1 MENIF
6 CAEALNGMVQV
17 NPLAELPASQ
27 AGIAMRPSGEPSG
40 ASADLWFIDTVSDSH
55 ANSAADA
62 SAPSTKL
69 AVKVMRHG
77 CSAPHKEALESNEA
91 YKSDWYKL
99 RQEYETLRS
108 MDGAQGHAP
117 VAYALGW
124 RIKKTPR
131 GEVRYP
137 ALAMEYVEGVDIVE
151 LREIM
156 SDAHGEVGATDILD
170 TARAIVTALLCCTV
184 VSREDARYLTTV
196 SHRDLSSHNLR
207 FMLDKDGQHIE
218 RVMLIDFGQ
227 SAQNDDPDVTA
238 ADGSER
244 LSTPFIGAPEI
255 FDQRQSEAR
264 QWRNTSHA
272 DCYSIGCLLYYLRCG
287 VWPHEAQIRSICTQS
302 SGGLN
307 AAELQELFELKN
319 NGAIHLDG
327 THCVDDDDRTL
338 DELIARCTEPGI
350 GKIGGRFDV
359 IRLAE
364 RLGIDENG
372 AALADEKQPD
382 PSHTENG
389 GARVKN
395 PIHKNRLARLAPF
408 LCAVAAVAAIVF
420 AIMFATGAFGS
431 KQDNGQLALY
441 PITALSAGQ
450 LRESVE
456 LIQAR
461 LDAADLGKAS
471 TIESMDGICV
481 DFSAGA
487 FDVPDEPDGSDSDSD
502 SSQASSSSESSDTA
516 SISRSKVAQLISRP
530 LELYLACMDSKSTGF
545 TSYEHIYRTEIK
557 DVTVK
562 TGKVEG
568 LKPLTPDDPDR
579 YVYLELTLTDSA
591 NKRLKESCGDWLDQ
605 GELAFDVDGSSW
617 DVVSTVSLGKGRY
630 AFTADLLAP
639 SQTLCEVLAEAL
651 RSESYRTSF
660 RGSLVPQAT
669 WIDDDF
675 TGDNQAKQSTLKDDG
690 TLVSFTSYDTLS
702 RGERVDAL
710 EALAARLD
718 TLGVPYALGDS
729 DDGKDIVAQIQGI
742 DLGEAAASL
751 ICGHSSVKVSCG
763 LQRYVLRSPVV
774 EAVST
779 STDTKAVQVSDGD
792 DNVYDEAGMSTVT
805 QAAADAG
812 GAWVY
817 LSVGD
822 TPIMRTWV
830 DAASKQLTFD
840 ISCATGKAIDTSNE
854 YLADLVSVVVATTE
868 LPFMHLDYCGRMDLA
883 LSDAPRSL
891 DAEVDEAR
899 DAIKAAF
906 PSATVGTNPY
916 DDTELLVSLDLTVD
930 DTFAQEAIDTVEALY
945 NAMDFDS
952 TPFDQVTFYLADERG
967 DERSRIWFLRCDGAG
982 EQSGHVTVN
991 GSIRGGRF
999 EEQRQRVI
1007 NAAEANSF
1015 FQERT
1020 DDLSSWLL

>member
-6 CAEALNGMVQV
+6 CAEALNGIVQV

-27 AGIAMRPSGEPSG
+27 SGIAMRPSGEPSG
-40 ASADLWFIDTVSDSH
+40 ASADLWFIDTASGSN
-55 ANSAADA
+55 ASSAAG
-62 SAPSTKL
+62 APARGTKL

-77 CSAPHKEALESNEA
+77 CAAPHKEALESNEA

-108 MDGAQGHAP
+108 MNGAQGHAP
-117 VAYALGW
+117 IAYALGW
-124 RIKKTPR
+124 RIKKTSR

-137 ALAMEYVEGVDIVE
+137 ALVMEYVEGVDIVE

-156 SDAHGEVGATDILD
+156 SDAHGEVSAADVFG
-170 TARAIVTALLCCTV
+170 TARAMVTALLCCTV

-207 FMLDKDGQHIE
+207 FMLDKDGQRIE

-255 FDQRQSEAR
+255 FDQRQSEVR

-287 VWPHEAQIRSICTQS
+287 VWPHEAQIRTICAQS

-319 NGAIHLDG
+319 KGAIHLDG
-327 THCVDDDDRTL
+327 TYCTNDDDRAL

-372 AALADEKQPD
+372 KSLTNDAPEATSPAEEST
-382 PSHTENG
+382 SHS
-389 GARVKN
+389 KS
-395 PIHKNRLARLAPF
+395 PFHKNRLAAIAPC
-408 LCAVAAVAAIVF
+408 LCAVAVVVAIAVAIA
-420 AIMFATGAFGS
+420 FATGALGTS
-431 KQDNGQLALY
+431 QENDRLVLY
-441 PITALSAGQ
+441 PTTALSAGQ

-456 LIQAR
+456 LVQAR
-461 LDAADLGKAS
+461 LDAAGLGKAS
-471 TIESMDGICV
+471 TVESMDGICV

-502 SSQASSSSESSDTA
+502 SSQASSSSGSNDTA
-516 SISRSKVAQLISRP
+516 SMYRDDVTELLSRP
-530 LELYLACMDSKSTGF
+530 LELYLVCIDAEGNGL

-557 DVTVK
+557 DVAVK
-562 TGKVEG
+562 TGKVDG
-568 LKPLTPDDPDR
+568 LEPDARANPDR
-579 YVYLELTLTDSA
+579 YAYLELTLTDGA

-605 GELAFDVDGSSW
+605 GVLAFDIGGYSW
-617 DVVSTVSLGKGRY
+617 NTVSTVPLGKGRY
-630 AFTADLLAP
+630 AFAANNLAP
-639 SQTLCEVLAEAL
+639 SQNLCEVLAEAL

-660 RGSLVPQAT
+660 RDSLVPQAT
-669 WIDDDF
+669 WIDDDV
-675 TGDNQAKQSTLKDDG
+675 TGDNQVKQSALEDDG
-690 TLVSFTSYDTLS
+690 TLVSFANSDTLS

-710 EALAARLD
+710 EALATRLD
-718 TLGVPYALGDS
+718 TLGAPYALGDS
-729 DDGKDIVAQIQGI
+729 SDGKDIVAQIQGL
-742 DLGEAAASL
+742 DLGEATAGL
-751 ICGHSSVKVSCG
+751 ICASSSIEISCG
-763 LQRYVLRSPVV
+763 LQKRVLGSPTVK
-774 EAVST
+774 AVST
-779 STDTKAVQVSDGD
+779 STGTKTVQVSDDSANGD
-792 DNVYDEAGMSTVT
+792 ANMKAVT
-805 QAAADAG
+805 QAAVDAG

-817 LSVGD
+817 LGVGD
-822 TPIMRTWV
+822 TPSMRTWV

-840 ISCATGKAIDTSNE
+840 VSCATGKPLDTSNE
-854 YLADLVSVVVATTE
+854 YLADLVAAVAATD
-868 LPFMHLDYCGRMDLA
+868 LPFMHVGYCGRMDLA
-883 LSDAPRSL
+883 LSSAPGVL
-891 DAEVDEAR
+891 DAEVDKAR
-899 DAIKAAF
+899 DAIKAAL
-906 PSATVGTNPY
+906 PSATVGTSAY

-930 DTFAQEAIDTVEALY
+930 DAFAQEAVDTVEALY

-967 DERSRIWFLRCDGAG
+967 DERARIWFLRCDGAG
-982 EQSGHVTVN
+982 EQSGHVTVS

-999 EEQRQRVI
+999 EEQCQCVI
-1007 NAAEANSF
+1007 DAAEANAF
-1015 FQERT
+1015 FQEHM

>member
-1 MENIF
+1 MDNIF
-6 CAEALNGMVQV
+6 CAEALNGIVQV

-40 ASADLWFIDTVSDSH
+40 ASADLWFIDTASG
-55 ANSAADA
+55 ANAQIVTGTPAHG
-62 SAPSTKL
+62 TKL

-77 CSAPHKEALESNEA
+77 CAASHNEALESNEA

-117 VAYALGW
+117 IAYALGW

-137 ALAMEYVEGVDIVE
+137 ALAMEYVEGVDVVE
-151 LREIM
+151 LREII
-156 SDAHGEVGATDILD
+156 SNPDGEVCAADVLD
-170 TARAIVTALLCCTV
+170 TARSIVTALLCCTV

-207 FMLDKDGQHIE
+207 FMLDKDGQRIE

-287 VWPHEAQIRSICTQS
+287 VWPHEAQIRSICAKS
-302 SGGLN
+302 SSGLN
-307 AAELQELFELKN
+307 AVELQELFELKN

-372 AALADEKQPD
+372 KSLTSCASPAPSPDEKSAPR
-382 PSHTENG
+382 
-389 GARVKN
+389 AKN
-395 PIHKNRLARLAPF
+395 PFLKKHLAAIASC
-408 LCAVAAVAAIVF
+408 LCAVAVVAAIAV
-420 AIMFATGAFGS
+420 AIAFATGALGAS
-431 KQDNGQLALY
+431 HENSQLVLY
-441 PITALSAGQ
+441 PTTALSAGQ

-456 LIQAR
+456 LVQTR
-461 LDAADLGKAS
+461 LDVAGLGKAS

-481 DFSAGA
+481 DFSASA
-487 FDVPDEPDGSDSDSD
+487 FDVPDEPDGGESDSD

-516 SISRSKVAQLISRP
+516 SISRSKVAQLLSRP
-530 LELYLACMDSKSTGF
+530 LELYLACIDSEGNDLA
-545 TSYEHIYRTEIK
+545 SYEHIYRTEIK
-557 DVTVK
+557 DIMVK
-562 TGKVEG
+562 MGKVEG
-568 LKPLTPDDPDR
+568 LEPDACANPER
-579 YVYLELTLTDSA
+579 YAYLELTLTDSA

-605 GELAFDVDGSSW
+605 GVLAFDIGGYSW
-617 DVVSTVSLGKGRY
+617 NTVSTASLGKGRY
-630 AFTADLLAP
+630 AFTANTLAP
-639 SQTLCEVLAEAL
+639 SQSLCKALAKAL
-651 RSESYRTSF
+651 LSESYRTSF
-660 RGSLVPQAT
+660 RYSLVPQAT
-669 WIDDDF
+669 WIDSDF
-675 TGDNQAKQSTLKDDG
+675 TGDNQVKQSVLEDSG
-690 TLVSFTSYDTLS
+690 TLVSFTSNDPLS

-718 TLGVPYALGDS
+718 IFGVPYALGDTS
-729 DDGKDIVAQIQGI
+729 DGKDIVAQIQGL
-742 DLGEAAASL
+742 DLGETAVRL
-751 ICGHSSVKVSCG
+751 ICANPSIEVFCG
-763 LQRYVLRSPVV
+763 LQKHVLRSPAV
-774 EAVST
+774 EAAKT
-779 STDTKAVQVSDGD
+779 STGAAVRVSDGGV
-792 DNVYDEAGMSTVT
+792 NGKAGMNAVT

-817 LSVGD
+817 LGVGGI
-822 TPIMRTWV
+822 PIMRTWV
-830 DAASKQLTFD
+830 SAASTQLTFD
-840 ISCATGKAIDTSNE
+840 ISCASGKPLDTSNK
-854 YLADLVSVVVATTE
+854 YLADLAAVVATTDP
-868 LPFMHLDYCGRMDLA
+868 PFMRVDYCGRMDLA
-883 LSDAPRSL
+883 LSSAPGSL
-891 DAEVDEAR
+891 EAEVDEAR
-899 DAIKAAF
+899 HAIKAAF
-906 PSATVGTNPY
+906 PSALVGTSAY

-930 DTFAQEAIDTVEALY
+930 DTFAQKTIDTVETLY

-952 TPFDQVTFYLADERG
+952 TPFDQVTFCLAGESG
-967 DERSRIWFLRCDGAG
+967 DERARIWFMRCDGAG
-982 EQSGHVTVN
+982 GQSGHVAID

-1007 NAAEANSF
+1007 DAAQTNAF
-1015 FQERT
+1015 FQEHMSDT
-1020 DDLSSWLL
+1020 SSWML

>member
-6 CAEALNGMVQV
+6 CAEALNGIVQV
-17 NPLAELPASQ
+17 NPLAERPVSQ

-40 ASADLWFIDTVSDSH
+40 ASADLWFIDTAIGPNASD
-55 ANSAADA
+55 AAGA
-62 SAPSTKL
+62 ATPGTKL

-77 CSAPHKEALESNEA
+77 CAAPHKEALESNEG
-91 YKSDWYKL
+91 YKADWYKL

-151 LREIM
+151 LREIL
-156 SDAHGEVGATDILD
+156 SDAHGEVTATDILG

-207 FMLDKDGQHIE
+207 FMLDKDGQRIE

-287 VWPHEAQIRSICTQS
+287 AWPHEAQIRTICAQS

-307 AAELQELFELKN
+307 ATELQELFELKN
-319 NGAIHLDG
+319 KGAVRLDG
-327 THCVDDDDRTL
+327 ARCTNDDDCTL
-338 DELIARCTEPGI
+338 DELVARCTEPGI

-372 AALADEKQPD
+372 KSLTNDAPEATSPAEEST
-382 PSHTENG
+382 PSS
-389 GARVKN
+389 KS
-395 PIHKNRLARLAPF
+395 PFHKKRLATIASR
-408 LCAVAAVAAIVF
+408 LCAVAVVMAIAVAIA
-420 AIMFATGAFGS
+420 FATGALGTS
-431 KQDNGQLALY
+431 QENDQLALY

-487 FDVPDEPDGSDSDSD
+487 LDVPDELDGGDGNDSSQTGSASD
-502 SSQASSSSESSDTA
+502 SSDVA
-516 SISRSKVAQLISRP
+516 SIYRDDVAELLSRP
-530 LELYLACMDSKSTGF
+530 LELYLACIDSEGNGLA
-545 TSYEHIYRTEIK
+545 SYEQIYRTEIK

-562 TGKVEG
+562 MGKVEG
-568 LKPLTPDDPDR
+568 LEPDACANPDR
-579 YVYLELTLTDSA
+579 YAYLELTLTDSA
-591 NKRLKESCGDWLDQ
+591 NKRLKEGCSDWLDQ
-605 GELAFDVDGSSW
+605 GILAFDIGGYSW
-617 DVVSTVSLGKGRY
+617 NTASTVSLGKGRY
-630 AFTADLLAP
+630 AFTANNLAP
-639 SQTLCEVLAEAL
+639 SQDLCEVLAAAL
-651 RSESYRTSF
+651 RNESYRTGF
-660 RGSLVPQAT
+660 QGKLMPQAA
-669 WIDDDF
+669 WIDTDF
-675 TGDNQAKQSTLKDDG
+675 TGDNQTKESDLKDRS
-690 TLVSFTSYDTLS
+690 TLVSFASYDSLS

-718 TLGVPYALGDS
+718 TLGVPYALGDPS
-729 DDGKDIVAQIQGI
+729 DGKGIVAQIQGL
-742 DLGEAAASL
+742 DLGEATANL
-751 ICGHSSVKVSCG
+751 ICANSYIEISCG
-763 LQRYVLRSPVV
+763 LCRRTLGAPVV
-774 EAVST
+774 KTVDT
-779 STDTKAVQVSDGD
+779 SAGTKAIQIGDSGTNGDANVS
-792 DNVYDEAGMSTVT
+792 AVT

-817 LSVGD
+817 LGVGGN
-822 TPIMRTWV
+822 PVMRTWV

-840 ISCATGKAIDTSNE
+840 ISCATGKATDTSNE
-854 YLADLVSVVVATTE
+854 YLADLAAAVATTD
-868 LPFMHLDYCGRMDLA
+868 LPSLHVDYCGRMDLA
-883 LSDAPRSL
+883 LSSAPESL

-899 DAIKAAF
+899 DAIKAVH
-906 PSATVGTNPY
+906 PSAKVGTSAY
-916 DDTELLVSLDLTVD
+916 DDAELLVSLDLTVD
-930 DTFAQEAIDTVEALY
+930 DTFAQKSIDTVEALY

-952 TPFDQVTFYLADERG
+952 TPFDQVTFYLADESG
-967 DERSRIWFLRCDGAG
+967 DERARIWFLRCDGAG
-982 EQSGHVTVN
+982 DQSGHVAVS

-1007 NAAEANSF
+1007 DAAEANVF
-1015 FQERT
+1015 FQEHM

>member
-1 MENIF
+1 MDNIF
-6 CAEALNGMVQV
+6 CAEALNGIVQA
-17 NPLAELPASQ
+17 NPLAERPVSQ
-27 AGIAMRPSGEPSG
+27 TGIAMRPSGEPSG
-40 ASADLWFIDTVSDSH
+40 ASADLWFIDTASGSN
-55 ANSAADA
+55 AISATSTPAHG
-62 SAPSTKL
+62 TKL

-108 MDGAQGHAP
+108 MNGAQGHAP
-117 VAYALGW
+117 IAYALGW

-137 ALAMEYVEGVDIVE
+137 ALVMEYVEGVDIVE

-156 SDAHGEVGATDILD
+156 SDARGEVSAADVLG
-170 TARAIVTALLCCTV
+170 TARAMVTALLCCTV

-196 SHRDLSSHNLR
+196 SHRDLSSHNLC
-207 FMLDKDGQHIE
+207 FMLDKDGQRIE
-218 RVMLIDFGQ
+218 RVVLIDFGQ

-287 VWPHEAQIRSICTQS
+287 VWPHEAQIRTICAQN

-319 NGAIHLDG
+319 KGAIHLDG
-327 THCVDDDDRTL
+327 THCVDDDNRTL

-372 AALADEKQPD
+372 RLLTNGASAAPSPDKESAPQPKS
-382 PSHTENG
+382 PF
-389 GARVKN
+389 
-395 PIHKNRLARLAPF
+395 HKKRLAAIASC
-408 LCAVAAVAAIVF
+408 LCAAAVVVAIAV
-420 AIMFATGAFGS
+420 AIAFATGALGAS
-431 KQDNGQLALY
+431 HKNGQLALY
-441 PITALSAGQ
+441 PTTALSAGQ

-456 LIQAR
+456 LVQAR
-461 LDAADLGKAS
+461 LDAAGLGKAS

-516 SISRSKVAQLISRP
+516 SISRSKAAQLLSRP
-530 LELYLACMDSKSTGF
+530 LELYLACVDSKSTGF

-568 LKPLTPDDPDR
+568 LEPLAPDDPDR

-605 GELAFDVDGSSW
+605 GALAFDVEGSSW
-617 DVVSTVSLGKGRY
+617 DVVSTVSLGKDRY

-639 SQTLCEVLAEAL
+639 SQTLCEVLAKAL
-651 RSESYRTSF
+651 RSESYHTSF

-702 RGERVDAL
+702 RGERIDTL

-751 ICGHSSVKVSCG
+751 ICGHSSVEVSCG
-763 LQRYVLRSPVV
+763 LHRYVLMSPVV

-779 STDTKAVQVSDGD
+779 STGTKAVQVSDG
-792 DNVYDEAGMSTVT
+792 STNGDANMKAVA

-868 LPFMHLDYCGRMDLA
+868 LPFMNVDYCGRMNLA

-891 DAEVDEAR
+891 DAEADEAR
-899 DAIKAAF
+899 NAIKAAF

-952 TPFDQVTFYLADERG
+952 TPFRKVTFYLAEERG
-967 DERSRIWFLRCDGAG
+967 LERARIWFLRCDGAD
-982 EQSGHVTVN
+982 EPDHVMVSE
-991 GSIRGGRF
+991 SIRRGRF

-1007 NAAEANSF
+1007 DAAEANTF
-1015 FQERT
+1015 FQEHM
-1020 DDLSSWLL
+1020 DDLSSW

>member
-6 CAEALNGMVQV
+6 CAEALNGMLQV
-17 NPLAELPASQ
+17 NPLAERPVSQ
-27 AGIAMRPSGEPSG
+27 ASIAMRPSGEPSG
-40 ASADLWFIDTVSDSH
+40 ASADLWFIDTAIGPNASDV
-55 ANSAADA
+55 AGAAT
-62 SAPSTKL
+62 PGTKL

-77 CSAPHKEALESNEA
+77 CAASHNEAFESNEA

-117 VAYALGW
+117 IAYALGW

-151 LREIM
+151 LREIL
-156 SDAHGEVGATDILD
+156 SDAHGEVTATDILD
-170 TARAIVTALLCCTV
+170 TARAMVTALLCCTV
-184 VSREDARYLTTV
+184 VSRDDARYLTTV

-207 FMLDKDGQHIE
+207 FMLDKDGQRIE

-255 FDQRQSEAR
+255 FDQRQSEVR

-287 VWPHEAQIRSICTQS
+287 AWPHEAQIRSICSKS

-319 NGAIHLDG
+319 KGAVRLDG
-327 THCVDDDDRTL
+327 AHCTDDDDCTL

-372 AALADEKQPD
+372 KSL
-382 PSHTENG
+382 TNG
-389 GARVKN
+389 APEATPPAEESTPHSKS
-395 PIHKNRLARLAPF
+395 PFHKKRLATIAPC
-408 LCAVAAVAAIVF
+408 LCAVAVVVAIAVAIA
-420 AIMFATGAFGS
+420 FATGALGTS
-431 KQDNGQLALY
+431 QEHDRLVLY
-441 PITALSAGQ
+441 PTTALSAGQ

-456 LIQAR
+456 LVQTR
-461 LDAADLGKAS
+461 LDVAGLGKAS
-471 TIESMDGICV
+471 TIEGMDGICV

-516 SISRSKVAQLISRP
+516 SVSRSKVAQLLSRP
-530 LELYLACMDSKSTGF
+530 LELYLARMDSKSTGF

-557 DVTVK
+557 DITVK

-568 LKPLTPDDPDR
+568 LEPLTPDDPDR

-605 GELAFDVDGSSW
+605 GELAFDVEGSSW

-690 TLVSFTSYDTLS
+690 TLVSFTSYDALS

-742 DLGEAAASL
+742 DLGEATASL
-751 ICGHSSVKVSCG
+751 ICGGSSVKVSCG
-763 LQRYVLRSPVV
+763 LQSHVLRSPVV

-779 STDTKAVQVSDGD
+779 STGTKAVQVSDG
-792 DNVYDEAGMSTVT
+792 NVYDEAGMSTVT

-817 LSVGD
+817 LSVRD

-899 DAIKAAF
+899 DAIKAVF

-916 DDTELLVSLDLTVD
+916 DDAELLVSLDLTVD
-930 DTFAQEAIDTVEALY
+930 DAFAQEAIDTVEALY

-952 TPFDQVTFYLADERG
+952 TPFRKVTFYLADEREL
-967 DERSRIWFLRCDGAG
+967 ERARILFSRCDGAG
-982 EQSGHVTVN
+982 ELDHVMVS
-991 GSIRGGRF
+991 GSIREGRF

-1007 NAAEANSF
+1007 DAAEANVF
-1015 FQERT
+1015 FQEHM

>member
-6 CAEALNGMVQV
+6 CAEALNGIIQV

-40 ASADLWFIDTVSDSH
+40 ASADLWFIDTASESNVSCATGTPTH
-55 ANSAADA
+55 G
-62 SAPSTKL
+62 TKL

-77 CSAPHKEALESNEA
+77 CAAPHKEALESNEA

-108 MDGAQGHAP
+108 MNGAQGHAP
-117 VAYALGW
+117 IAYALGW

-137 ALAMEYVEGVDIVE
+137 ALVMEYVEGVDIVE

-156 SDAHGEVGATDILD
+156 SGRCGEVTATDVLG
-170 TARAIVTALLCCTV
+170 TARAMVTALLCCTV

-207 FMLDKDGQHIE
+207 FMLDKDGQRIE

-227 SAQNDDPDVTA
+227 SAQNDDPDVTV
-238 ADGSER
+238 ADGNER

-287 VWPHEAQIRSICTQS
+287 VWPHDAQIRTICAQS

-319 NGAIHLDG
+319 KGAIHLDG
-327 THCVDDDDRTL
+327 AYCTNDDDRAL

-372 AALADEKQPD
+372 KLLTNGASPAAPPD
-382 PSHTENG
+382 KESTPHS
-389 GARVKN
+389 KS
-395 PIHKNRLARLAPF
+395 PFHKKRLAAIASC
-408 LCAVAAVAAIVF
+408 LCAVAVVVAIAVAIA
-420 AIMFATGAFGS
+420 FATGALGTS
-431 KQDNGQLALY
+431 QENGQLALY
-441 PITALSAGQ
+441 PTTALSAGQ

-456 LIQAR
+456 LVQAR
-461 LDAADLGKAS
+461 LDAAGLGKAS

-487 FDVPDEPDGSDSDSD
+487 FDVPDELDGGDSDTD
-502 SSQASSSSESSDTA
+502 SSQASSSSGSSDTA
-516 SISRSKVAQLISRP
+516 SMYRDDVTELLSRP
-530 LELYLACMDSKSTGF
+530 LELYLACIDAEGNGLA
-545 TSYEHIYRTEIK
+545 SYEHIYRTEIK
-557 DVTVK
+557 DVAVK

-568 LKPLTPDDPDR
+568 LEPDACVNPDR
-579 YVYLELTLTDSA
+579 YAYLELTLTDGA
-591 NKRLKESCGDWLDQ
+591 KKRLKESCGDWLDQ
-605 GELAFDVDGSSW
+605 GVLAFDIGGYSW
-617 DVVSTVSLGKGRY
+617 NTVSTVPLGKGRY
-630 AFTADLLAP
+630 AFAANNLAP
-639 SQTLCEVLAEAL
+639 SQNLCEVLAEAL

-660 RGSLVPQAT
+660 RGNLVPQAT
-669 WIDDDF
+669 WIDDDV
-675 TGDNQAKQSTLKDDG
+675 TDNNQVKQSTLDDDG
-690 TLVSFTSYDTLS
+690 TLVSFANSDTLS

-710 EALAARLD
+710 EALATRLD
-718 TLGVPYALGDS
+718 TLGAPYALGDS
-729 DDGKDIVAQIQGI
+729 SDGKDIVAQIQGL
-742 DLGEAAASL
+742 DLGEATAGL
-751 ICGHSSVKVSCG
+751 ICASSSIEISCG
-763 LQRYVLRSPVV
+763 LQKRVLGSPTVK
-774 EAVST
+774 AVST
-779 STDTKAVQVSDGD
+779 SAGTKTVQVSDDSANGD
-792 DNVYDEAGMSTVT
+792 ANMKAVT
-805 QAAADAG
+805 QAAVDAG

-822 TPIMRTWV
+822 APIMRTWV
-830 DAASKQLTFD
+830 NAASKQLTFD
-840 ISCATGKAIDTSNE
+840 VSCATGKPLDTSNE
-854 YLADLVSVVVATTE
+854 YLADLVAAVAATDP
-868 LPFMHLDYCGRMDLA
+868 PFTHVGYCGRMDLA
-883 LSDAPRSL
+883 LSSAPGAL

-899 DAIKAAF
+899 DAIKTAL
-906 PSATVGTNPY
+906 PSATIGTSAY

-930 DTFAQEAIDTVEALY
+930 DAFAQEAVDTVETLY

-967 DERSRIWFLRCDGAG
+967 DERARIWFLRCDGAG
-982 EQSGHVTVN
+982 EQSGHVTVS

-1007 NAAEANSF
+1007 DAAEANAF
-1015 FQERT
+1015 FQEHM

>member
-1 MENIF
+1 MDNIF
-6 CAEALNGMVQV
+6 CAEALNGIVQV

-40 ASADLWFIDTVSDSH
+40 ASADLWFIDTASESNVSCATGTPAH
-55 ANSAADA
+55 G
-62 SAPSTKL
+62 TKL

-77 CSAPHKEALESNEA
+77 CAASHNEALESNEG

-151 LREIM
+151 LREII
-156 SDAHGEVGATDILD
+156 SDERGEVCAADVLD
-170 TARAIVTALLCCTV
+170 TARSIVTALLCCTV

-207 FMLDKDGQHIE
+207 FMLDKDGQRIE

-255 FDQRQSEAR
+255 FDQRQSEVR

-287 VWPHEAQIRSICTQS
+287 VWPHEAQIRTICAQS

-319 NGAIHLDG
+319 KGAIHLDG
-327 THCVDDDDRTL
+327 TYCTNDDDRAL

-372 AALADEKQPD
+372 KSLTSCASPAPSTDEKSAPR
-382 PSHTENG
+382 
-389 GARVKN
+389 AKN
-395 PIHKNRLARLAPF
+395 PFPKKRLAAIASC
-408 LCAVAAVAAIVF
+408 LCATAVVAAIAV
-420 AIMFATGAFGS
+420 AIAFATGVLGAS
-431 KQDNGQLALY
+431 HKNSQLVLY
-441 PITALSAGQ
+441 PTSALSAGQ

-456 LIQAR
+456 LVQAR
-461 LDAADLGKAS
+461 LDAAGLGKAS

-481 DFSAGA
+481 NFSAGA
-487 FDVPDEPDGSDSDSD
+487 LDVPDELNGGDSDAN
-502 SSQASSSSESSDTA
+502 SSQTSSSSGSSDTA
-516 SISRSKVAQLISRP
+516 SIYRDDVVRMLSRP
-530 LELYLACMDSKSTGF
+530 LELYLAHIDSEGNGLV
-545 TSYEHIYRTEIK
+545 SYEHIYRTEIK
-557 DVTVK
+557 DITVK
-562 TGKVEG
+562 MGKVEG
-568 LKPLTPDDPDR
+568 LEPDTCANPDR
-579 YVYLELTLTDSA
+579 YAYLELTLTDSA
-591 NKRLKESCGDWLDQ
+591 NKRLKESCNDWLDQ
-605 GELAFDVDGSSW
+605 GVLAFDVGGSSW
-617 DVVSTVSLGKGRY
+617 NAVSTASLGKGRY
-630 AFTADLLAP
+630 AFTANWLAP
-639 SQTLCEVLAEAL
+639 SQSLCKVLAKAL
-651 RSESYRTSF
+651 LSESYRTSF
-660 RGSLVPQAT
+660 RDSLVPQAT
-669 WIDDDF
+669 WIDSEF
-675 TGDNQAKQSTLKDDG
+675 TGDNQVKQSVLEDSG
-690 TLVSFTSYDTLS
+690 TLVSFTSSDTLS
-702 RGERVDAL
+702 RGERIDAL
-710 EALAARLD
+710 QAIAARLD
-718 TLGVPYALGDS
+718 AFGVPYALGDTS
-729 DDGKDIVAQIQGI
+729 DSKDIVAQIQGL
-742 DLGEAAASL
+742 DLGKTAARL
-751 ICGHSSVKVSCG
+751 ICASPSIEVFCG
-763 LQRYVLRSPVV
+763 LQRHVLRSPAV
-774 EAVST
+774 EAVKT
-779 STDTKAVQVSDGD
+779 STGTKAVLVSDGD
-792 DNVYDEAGMSTVT
+792 FNGNAGMNAVT

-817 LSVGD
+817 LGVGGI
-822 TPIMRTWV
+822 PIMRTWV
-830 DAASKQLTFD
+830 SAASTQLAFD
-840 ISCATGKAIDTSNE
+840 ISCATGKPLDTSNK
-854 YLADLVSVVVATTE
+854 YLADLAAIVATTDP
-868 LPFMHLDYCGRMDLA
+868 PFMHVDYCGRMDLA
-883 LSDAPRSL
+883 LSSAPRSL
-891 DAEVDEAR
+891 EAEVDEAR
-899 DAIKAAF
+899 HAIKAAF
-906 PSATVGTNPY
+906 PSATIGTSAY

-930 DTFAQEAIDTVEALY
+930 DTFAQKVIDTVETLY

-952 TPFDQVTFYLADERG
+952 APFDQVTFYLADESE
-967 DERSRIWFLRCDGAG
+967 DEQARIWFSRYDGAG
-982 EQSGHVTVN
+982 DQSGYVTMS

-1007 NAAEANSF
+1007 DAAQTNAF
-1015 FQERT
+1015 FQEHMSDT
-1020 DDLSSWLL
+1020 SYWMP

>member
-6 CAEALNGMVQV
+6 CAEALNGIVQV
-17 NPLAELPASQ
+17 NPLAERPVSQ

-40 ASADLWFIDTVSDSH
+40 ASADLWFIDTAIGPNASD
-55 ANSAADA
+55 AAGA
-62 SAPSTKL
+62 ATPGTKL

-77 CSAPHKEALESNEA
+77 CAAPHKEALESNEA
-91 YKSDWYKL
+91 YKADWYKL

-137 ALAMEYVEGVDIVE
+137 ALAMEYIEGVDIVE

-156 SDAHGEVGATDILD
+156 SDARGEVGAADILD
-170 TARAIVTALLCCTV
+170 TARAMVTALLCCTV
-184 VSREDARYLTTV
+184 VSHEDARYLTTV

-207 FMLDKDGQHIE
+207 FMLDKDGQRIE

-287 VWPHEAQIRSICTQS
+287 AWPHEAQIREICAQS

-307 AAELQELFELKN
+307 ATELQELFELKN
-319 NGAIHLDG
+319 KGAVRLDG
-327 THCVDDDDRTL
+327 AHCTDDDDRTL

-372 AALADEKQPD
+372 AALAGDKQPD

-395 PIHKNRLARLAPF
+395 PIYKNRLARLAPF

-420 AIMFATGAFGS
+420 AIVFATGAFGS

-487 FDVPDEPDGSDSDSD
+487 LDVPDELNGGDGNDSSQTGSASD
-502 SSQASSSSESSDTA
+502 SSDVA
-516 SISRSKVAQLISRP
+516 SIYRDDVAELLSRP
-530 LELYLACMDSKSTGF
+530 LELYLACIDSEGNGLA
-545 TSYEHIYRTEIK
+545 SYEQIYRTEIK

-562 TGKVEG
+562 MGKVEG
-568 LKPLTPDDPDR
+568 LEPDACANPDR
-579 YVYLELTLTDSA
+579 YAYLELTLTDSA
-591 NKRLKESCGDWLDQ
+591 NKRLKESCSGWLDQ
-605 GELAFDVDGSSW
+605 GILAFDIGGYSW
-617 DVVSTVSLGKGRY
+617 NTASTVSLGKGRY
-630 AFTADLLAP
+630 AFTANNLAP
-639 SQTLCEVLAEAL
+639 SQDLCEVLAAAL
-651 RSESYRTSF
+651 RNESYHTGF
-660 RGSLVPQAT
+660 QGKLMPQAA
-669 WIDDDF
+669 WIDTDF
-675 TGDNQAKQSTLKDDG
+675 TGDNQTKKSDLKDRSTLVWFANHD
-690 TLVSFTSYDTLS
+690 SLS

-718 TLGVPYALGDS
+718 TLGVPYALGDPS
-729 DDGKDIVAQIQGI
+729 DGKGIVAQIQGL
-742 DLGEAAASL
+742 DLGEATANL
-751 ICGHSSVKVSCG
+751 ICANSYIKISCG
-763 LQRYVLRSPVV
+763 LCRRTLGAPVV
-774 EAVST
+774 KTVDT
-779 STDTKAVQVSDGD
+779 SAGTKAIQIGD
-792 DNVYDEAGMSTVT
+792 SGTNGDANVGAVT

-817 LSVGD
+817 LRVGGN
-822 TPIMRTWV
+822 PVMRTWV

-840 ISCATGKAIDTSNE
+840 ISCATGKATDTSNE
-854 YLADLVSVVVATTE
+854 YLADLAAAVATTD
-868 LPFMHLDYCGRMDLA
+868 LPSLHVDYCGRMDLA
-883 LSDAPRSL
+883 LSSAPESL

-899 DAIKAAF
+899 DAIKAVH
-906 PSATVGTNPY
+906 PSAKVGTSAY
-916 DDTELLVSLDLTVD
+916 DDAELLVSLDLTVD
-930 DTFAQEAIDTVEALY
+930 DTFAQKSIDTVEALY

-952 TPFDQVTFYLADERG
+952 TPFDQVTFYLADESG
-967 DERSRIWFLRCDGAG
+967 GERARIWFLRCDGVG
-982 EQSGHVTVN
+982 EPDRVTVS
-991 GSIRGGRF
+991 GSIREGRF

-1007 NAAEANSF
+1007 DAAEANTF
-1015 FQERT
+1015 FQEHM
-1020 DDLSSWLL
+1020 DDLSSWLY

>member
-6 CAEALNGMVQV
+6 CAETLNGIAQA
-17 NPLAELPASQ
+17 NPLAEQLASQ

-40 ASADLWFIDTVSDSH
+40 ASADLWFIDTASGSN
-55 ANSAADA
+55 ASSATGTPAHGA
-62 SAPSTKL
+62 KL

-77 CSAPHKEALESNEA
+77 CAAPHKEALKSNEA

-99 RQEYETLRS
+99 RQEYETFRG

-151 LREIM
+151 LREII
-156 SDAHGEVGATDILD
+156 SDERGEVTAADVLD
-170 TARAIVTALLCCTV
+170 TARSIVTALLCCTV

-207 FMLDKDGQHIE
+207 FMLDKDGRCIE

-287 VWPHEAQIRSICTQS
+287 VWPHEAQIRSICAKS
-302 SGGLN
+302 SSGLN
-307 AAELQELFELKN
+307 ATELQELFELKN

-327 THCVDDDDRTL
+327 THCVDDDDHTL

-372 AALADEKQPD
+372 KSLTNDAPEATSPAEESTPHSKSPF
-382 PSHTENG
+382 
-389 GARVKN
+389 
-395 PIHKNRLARLAPF
+395 HKKRLATIASC
-408 LCAVAAVAAIVF
+408 LCAVAVVAAIAL
-420 AIMFATGAFGS
+420 AIAFATGALGTS
-431 KQDNGQLALY
+431 QENDRLVLY
-441 PITALSAGQ
+441 PTTALSAGQ

-456 LIQAR
+456 LVQAR
-461 LDAADLGKAS
+461 LDAAGLGKAS

-481 DFSAGA
+481 NFSAGA
-487 FDVPDEPDGSDSDSD
+487 LDVPDELNGGDSDAN
-502 SSQASSSSESSDTA
+502 SSQTSSSSGSSDTA
-516 SISRSKVAQLISRP
+516 STYRNDVAELLARP
-530 LELYLACMDSKSTGF
+530 LELYLARIDSEGNGLV
-545 TSYEHIYRTEIK
+545 SYEHIYRTEIK
-557 DVTVK
+557 DITVK
-562 TGKVEG
+562 MGKVEG
-568 LKPLTPDDPDR
+568 LEPDTCANPDR
-579 YVYLELTLTDSA
+579 YAYLELTLTDSA
-591 NKRLKESCGDWLDQ
+591 NKRLKESCSDWLDQ
-605 GELAFDVDGSSW
+605 GVLAFDVGGSSW
-617 DVVSTVSLGKGRY
+617 NTVSTASLGKGRY
-630 AFTADLLAP
+630 AFTANSLAP
-639 SQTLCEVLAEAL
+639 SQSLCKVLAKAL
-651 RSESYRTSF
+651 LSESYRTSF
-660 RGSLVPQAT
+660 RDSLVPQAT
-669 WIDDDF
+669 WIDSDF
-675 TGDNQAKQSTLKDDG
+675 TGDNQVKQSVLEDSG

-718 TLGVPYALGDS
+718 TLGVPYSLGDTS
-729 DDGKDIVAQIQGI
+729 DGKGIVAQIQGL
-742 DLGEAAASL
+742 DLGETAAGL
-751 ICGHSSVKVSCG
+751 ICANPSIEVFCG
-763 LQRYVLRSPVV
+763 LQRHVLKQPAV
-774 EAVST
+774 EAAKT
-779 STDTKAVQVSDGD
+779 STGAAAVRVSDGD
-792 DNVYDEAGMSTVT
+792 VNGKAGMNAVT

-817 LSVGD
+817 LGVGGI
-822 TPIMRTWV
+822 PIMRTWV
-830 DAASKQLTFD
+830 SAASTQLTFD
-840 ISCATGKAIDTSNE
+840 ISCATGKPLDTSNK
-854 YLADLVSVVVATTE
+854 YLADLAAVVATTD
-868 LPFMHLDYCGRMDLA
+868 LPSMHVDYCGRMDLA
-883 LSDAPRSL
+883 LSSAPRSL
-891 DAEVDEAR
+891 EAEVDEAR
-899 DAIKAAF
+899 HAIKAAF
-906 PSATVGTNPY
+906 PSATIGTSAY

-930 DTFAQEAIDTVEALY
+930 DTFAQKAIDTVEALY

-952 TPFDQVTFYLADERG
+952 TPFSQVMFYLAGESG
-967 DERSRIWFLRCDGAG
+967 DERARIWFLRHDGAG
-982 EQSGHVTVN
+982 DQSGYVTIV
-991 GSIRGGRF
+991 GSICGGRF

-1007 NAAEANSF
+1007 DAAEANSF
-1015 FQERT
+1015 FQEHT
-1020 DDLSSWLL
+1020 DDQSSWLL

>member
-1 MENIF
+1 MDNIF
-6 CAEALNGMVQV
+6 CAEALNGIVQV
-17 NPLAELPASQ
+17 NPLAELPAFQ

-40 ASADLWFIDTVSDSH
+40 ASADLWFIDT
-55 ANSAADA
+55 A
-62 SAPSTKL
+62 SGSNASNATGTPAHGTKL

-77 CSAPHKEALESNEA
+77 CAAPHKEALESNEA
-91 YKSDWYKL
+91 YKSDWHKL
-99 RQEYETLRS
+99 RQEYETLRN
-108 MDGAQGHAP
+108 MDGAQWHAP
-117 VAYALGW
+117 IAYALGW

-137 ALAMEYVEGVDIVE
+137 ALVMEYVEGVDIVE

-156 SDAHGEVGATDILD
+156 SDAYGEVTAADVLD
-170 TARAIVTALLCCTV
+170 TARSIVTALLCCTV

-207 FMLDKDGQHIE
+207 FMLDKDGQRIE

-255 FDQRQSEAR
+255 FDQRQSEVR

-287 VWPHEAQIRSICTQS
+287 VWPHEAQIRTICAQS

-319 NGAIHLDG
+319 KGAIHLDG
-327 THCVDDDDRTL
+327 AYCTDGDDRAL

-372 AALADEKQPD
+372 KLLTNGAPAAPSPD
-382 PSHTENG
+382 KASDPR
-389 GARVKN
+389 AKN
-395 PIHKNRLARLAPF
+395 PFPKKRLAAVASC
-408 LCAVAAVAAIVF
+408 LCAVAVVVAIAVTVAFAA
-420 AIMFATGAFGS
+420 GALGTS
-431 KQDNGQLALY
+431 QENDQLVLY
-441 PITALSAGQ
+441 PTTALSAGQ

-456 LIQAR
+456 LVQAR
-461 LDAADLGKAS
+461 LDAAGLGKAS
-471 TIESMDGICV
+471 TVESMDGICV

-502 SSQASSSSESSDTA
+502 SSQASSSSGSNDTA
-516 SISRSKVAQLISRP
+516 SMYRDDVTELLSRP
-530 LELYLACMDSKSTGF
+530 LELYLACIDAEGNGLA
-545 TSYEHIYRTEIK
+545 SYEHIYRTEIK
-557 DVTVK
+557 DVAVK
-562 TGKVEG
+562 TGKVKG
-568 LKPLTPDDPDR
+568 LEPDTCVNPDR
-579 YVYLELTLTDSA
+579 YAYLELTLTDGA
-591 NKRLKESCGDWLDQ
+591 KKRLKESCGDWLDQ
-605 GELAFDVDGSSW
+605 GVLAFDIGGYSW
-617 DVVSTVSLGKGRY
+617 NTVSTVPLGKGRY
-630 AFTADLLAP
+630 AFAANNLAP
-639 SQTLCEVLAEAL
+639 SQNLCEVLAEAL

-660 RGSLVPQAT
+660 RGNLVPQAT
-669 WIDDDF
+669 WIDDDI
-675 TGDNQAKQSTLKDDG
+675 TGNNQVKQSVLEDDG
-690 TLVSFTSYDTLS
+690 TLVSFASYGTPS

-710 EALAARLD
+710 ETLAARLD

-729 DDGKDIVAQIQGI
+729 DDGKDIVAQIQGL
-742 DLGEAAASL
+742 DLGEATAGL
-751 ICGHSSVKVSCG
+751 ICASSSIEISCG
-763 LQRYVLRSPVV
+763 LQKRVLGSPTVK
-774 EAVST
+774 AVST
-779 STDTKAVQVSDGD
+779 STGTKTVQVSDDSANGD
-792 DNVYDEAGMSTVT
+792 ANMKVVT
-805 QAAADAG
+805 QAAVDAG

-817 LSVGD
+817 LGVGD
-822 TPIMRTWV
+822 TPIMRTWA

-840 ISCATGKAIDTSNE
+840 VSCATGKPLDTSNE
-854 YLADLVSVVVATTE
+854 YLADLVAAVAATN
-868 LPFMHLDYCGRMDLA
+868 PPSFRVDYCGRMDLA
-883 LSDAPRSL
+883 LSSAPRSL

-899 DAIKAAF
+899 DVIKAAL
-906 PSATVGTNPY
+906 PSATVGTSAY

-930 DTFAQEAIDTVEALY
+930 DAFAQEAVDTVEALY

-952 TPFDQVTFYLADERG
+952 TPFHQVTFYLADERG
-967 DERSRIWFLRCDGAG
+967 DERARIWFLRCDGAD
-982 EQSGHVTVN
+982 EQSGHVTVS

-1007 NAAEANSF
+1007 DAAEANAF
-1015 FQERT
+1015 FQEHM

>member
-40 ASADLWFIDTVSDSH
+40 ASADLWFIDTTSGPN
-55 ANSAADA
+55 AISATGTPAHG
-62 SAPSTKL
+62 TKL

-77 CSAPHKEALESNEA
+77 CAASHNEALESNEA
-91 YKSDWYKL
+91 YKSNWYKL

-151 LREIM
+151 LREII
-156 SDAHGEVGATDILD
+156 SDERGEVTAADVLD
-170 TARAIVTALLCCTV
+170 TARSIVTALLCCTV

-207 FMLDKDGQHIE
+207 FMLDKDGRCIE

-302 SGGLN
+302 SGGLSS
-307 AAELQELFELKN
+307 AELQELFELKN
-319 NGAIHLDG
+319 KGAVHLDDAYC
-327 THCVDDDDRTL
+327 TDDDDRAL

-372 AALADEKQPD
+372 KSLTSCASPAPSPEEKSAPR
-382 PSHTENG
+382 
-389 GARVKN
+389 AKN
-395 PIHKNRLARLAPF
+395 PFLKNHLAAIASC
-408 LCAVAAVAAIVF
+408 LCAVAVVAVIAVAIA
-420 AIMFATGAFGS
+420 FATGVLGAS
-431 KQDNGQLALY
+431 HENSQLVLY
-441 PITALSAGQ
+441 PTTALSAGQ

-456 LIQAR
+456 LVQAR
-461 LDAADLGKAS
+461 LDAAGLGKAS

-481 DFSAGA
+481 NFSADA
-487 FDVPDEPDGSDSDSD
+487 LDVPDELNEGDSDAD
-502 SSQASSSSESSDTA
+502 SSQTSSSSGSSDTA
-516 SISRSKVAQLISRP
+516 SIYRNDVAELLSRP
-530 LELYLACMDSKSTGF
+530 LELYLARIDSEDNGQL
-545 TSYEHIYRTEIK
+545 SYEHIYRTEIK
-557 DVTVK
+557 DITVK
-562 TGKVEG
+562 MGKVKG
-568 LKPLTPDDPDR
+568 LEPDTRANPDR
-579 YVYLELTLTDSA
+579 YAYLELTLTDSA
-591 NKRLKESCGDWLDQ
+591 NKRLKESCNDWLDQ
-605 GELAFDVDGSSW
+605 GVLAFDVGGSSW
-617 DVVSTVSLGKGRY
+617 NTVSTASLGKGRY
-630 AFTADLLAP
+630 AFTANSLAP
-639 SQTLCEVLAEAL
+639 SQSLCKVLAKAL
-651 RSESYRTSF
+651 LSESYRTSF
-660 RGSLVPQAT
+660 RDSLVPQAT
-669 WIDDDF
+669 WIDSDF
-675 TGDNQAKQSTLKDDG
+675 TGDNQVKQSVLEDSG

-718 TLGVPYALGDS
+718 TLGAPYALGDTS
-729 DDGKDIVAQIQGI
+729 DGEGIVAQIQGL
-742 DLGEAAASL
+742 DLGKSAAGL
-751 ICGHSSVKVSCG
+751 ICADPSIEVFCG
-763 LQRYVLRSPVV
+763 LRRHLLRSP
-774 EAVST
+774 AVKAAKT
-779 STDTKAVQVSDGD
+779 STGAAAVQVSDD
-792 DNVYDEAGMSTVT
+792 DVNGKAGMNAVT
-805 QAAADAG
+805 QAATDAG

-817 LSVGD
+817 LGVGGI
-822 TPIMRTWV
+822 PIMRTWV
-830 DAASKQLTFD
+830 SAASTQLTFD
-840 ISCATGKAIDTSNE
+840 ISCATGKPLDTSNE
-854 YLADLVSVVVATTE
+854 YLADLVAAVAATD
-868 LPFMHLDYCGRMDLA
+868 LPSMHVDYCGRMDLA

-899 DAIKAAF
+899 HAIKAAF
-906 PSATVGTNPY
+906 PSALVGTSAY

-930 DTFAQEAIDTVEALY
+930 DTFAQKAIDTVETLY

-952 TPFDQVTFYLADERG
+952 TPFSQVMFYLADESG
-967 DERSRIWFLRCDGAG
+967 DERARIWFLRCDGAG
-982 EQSGHVTVN
+982 ERSGHVTVS
-991 GSIRGGRF
+991 GSIREGRF

-1007 NAAEANSF
+1007 DAAGANTF
-1015 FQERT
+1015 FQEHM

>member
-6 CAEALNGMVQV
+6 CAEALNGIIQV

-27 AGIAMRPSGEPSG
+27 AGIAMRASGEPSG
-40 ASADLWFIDTVSDSH
+40 ASADLWFIDTASESNVSCATSTPAH
-55 ANSAADA
+55 G
-62 SAPSTKL
+62 TKL

-77 CSAPHKEALESNEA
+77 CSAPHKEALESNEV

-108 MDGAQGHAP
+108 MNGAQGHAP
-117 VAYALGW
+117 IAYALGW

-156 SDAHGEVGATDILD
+156 SDVHGEVTAADILG

-207 FMLDKDGQHIE
+207 FMLDKDSQRIE

-255 FDQRQSEAR
+255 FDQRQSEVR

-287 VWPHEAQIRSICTQS
+287 AWPHEAQIRSICAQS

-319 NGAIHLDG
+319 KGAIHLDG
-327 THCVDDDDRTL
+327 AYCTDGDDRAL

-372 AALADEKQPD
+372 KLLTNGAPAAPSPDKESAPQPKS
-382 PSHTENG
+382 PF
-389 GARVKN
+389 
-395 PIHKNRLARLAPF
+395 HKKRLAAIASC
-408 LCAVAAVAAIVF
+408 LCAAAVVVAIAV
-420 AIMFATGAFGS
+420 AIAFATGALGTS
-431 KQDNGQLALY
+431 QENDRLVLY
-441 PITALSAGQ
+441 PTTALSAGQ

-456 LIQAR
+456 LVQAR
-461 LDAADLGKAS
+461 LDVAGLGKAS

-487 FDVPDEPDGSDSDSD
+487 FDVPDEPDGGDSDTD

-516 SISRSKVAQLISRP
+516 SISRSKAAQLLSRP
-530 LELYLACMDSKSTGF
+530 LELYLTRMDSKSTGF

-568 LKPLTPDDPDR
+568 LEPLAPDDPDR

-605 GELAFDVDGSSW
+605 GELAFDVEGSSW

-651 RSESYRTSF
+651 RSESYHTSF

-690 TLVSFTSYDTLS
+690 ALVSFTSYDALS
-702 RGERVDAL
+702 RGERIDAL

-763 LQRYVLRSPVV
+763 LHRYVLRSPVV

-779 STDTKAVQVSDGD
+779 STGTKAVQVSDGD
-792 DNVYDEAGMSTVT
+792 GNGESEMGAVT

-817 LSVGD
+817 LGVGG

-830 DAASKQLTFD
+830 DAASTQLTFD
-840 ISCATGKAIDTSNE
+840 ISCATGKSLDTSNE
-854 YLADLVSVVVATTE
+854 YLADLVAAVAATD
-868 LPFMHLDYCGRMDLA
+868 LPFMHVGYCGRMDLA
-883 LSDAPRSL
+883 LSGAPRSL

-899 DAIKAAF
+899 DAIKAAL
-906 PSATVGTNPY
+906 PSATVGTNPN

-930 DTFAQEAIDTVEALY
+930 DAFAQEAIDTVEALY

-952 TPFDQVTFYLADERG
+952 TPFRQVTFYLADERG
-967 DERSRIWFLRCDGAG
+967 DERARIWFLRCDGAD
-982 EQSGHVTVN
+982 EQSGHVAVN
-991 GSIRGGRF
+991 GSIREGRF

-1007 NAAEANSF
+1007 DAAGANTF
-1015 FQERT
+1015 FQEHM

>member
-6 CAEALNGMVQV
+6 CAEALNGIVQV
-17 NPLAELPASQ
+17 NPLAERPVSQ

-40 ASADLWFIDTVSDSH
+40 ASADLWFIDTAIGPNASD
-55 ANSAADA
+55 AAGA
-62 SAPSTKL
+62 ATPGTKL

-77 CSAPHKEALESNEA
+77 CAAPHKEALESNEA

-131 GEVRYP
+131 GEVHYP

-156 SDAHGEVGATDILD
+156 SNAHGEVCAADALD
-170 TARAIVTALLCCTV
+170 TARSIVTALLCCTV

-207 FMLDKDGQHIE
+207 FMLDKDGQRIE

-287 VWPHEAQIRSICTQS
+287 AWPHEAQIRSICSKS

-319 NGAIHLDG
+319 KGAVRLDG
-327 THCVDDDDRTL
+327 AHCVDDDDRAL

-372 AALADEKQPD
+372 AALAGDKQPD

-389 GARVKN
+389 GARAKN
-395 PIHKNRLARLAPF
+395 PIHKKRLAKLAPF

-420 AIMFATGAFGS
+420 AIVFATGAFGS

-487 FDVPDEPDGSDSDSD
+487 LDVPDELNGGDGNDSSQTGSASD
-502 SSQASSSSESSDTA
+502 SSDVA
-516 SISRSKVAQLISRP
+516 SIYRDDVAELLSRP
-530 LELYLACMDSKSTGF
+530 LELYLACIDSEGNGLA
-545 TSYEHIYRTEIK
+545 SYEQIYRTEIK

-562 TGKVEG
+562 MGKVEG
-568 LKPLTPDDPDR
+568 LEPDACANPDR
-579 YVYLELTLTDSA
+579 YAYLELTLTDSA
-591 NKRLKESCGDWLDQ
+591 NKRLKESCSGWLDQ
-605 GELAFDVDGSSW
+605 GILAFDIGGYSW
-617 DVVSTVSLGKGRY
+617 NTASTVSLGKGRY
-630 AFTADLLAP
+630 AFTANNLAP
-639 SQTLCEVLAEAL
+639 SQDLCEVLAAAL
-651 RSESYRTSF
+651 RNESYHTGF
-660 RGSLVPQAT
+660 QGKLMPQAA
-669 WIDDDF
+669 WIDTDF
-675 TGDNQAKQSTLKDDG
+675 TGDNQTKKSDLKDRSTLVWFANHD
-690 TLVSFTSYDTLS
+690 SLS

-718 TLGVPYALGDS
+718 TLGVPYALGDPS
-729 DDGKDIVAQIQGI
+729 DGKGIVAQIQGL
-742 DLGEAAASL
+742 DLGEATANL
-751 ICGHSSVKVSCG
+751 ICANSYIKISCG
-763 LQRYVLRSPVV
+763 LCRRTLGAPVV
-774 EAVST
+774 KTVDT
-779 STDTKAVQVSDGD
+779 SAGTKAIQIGD
-792 DNVYDEAGMSTVT
+792 SGTNGDANVGAVT

-817 LSVGD
+817 LRVGGN
-822 TPIMRTWV
+822 PVMRTWV

-840 ISCATGKAIDTSNE
+840 ISCATGKATDTSNE
-854 YLADLVSVVVATTE
+854 YLADLAAAVATTD
-868 LPFMHLDYCGRMDLA
+868 LPSLHVDYCGRMDLA
-883 LSDAPRSL
+883 LSSAPESL

-899 DAIKAAF
+899 DAIKAVH
-906 PSATVGTNPY
+906 PSAKVGTSAY
-916 DDTELLVSLDLTVD
+916 DDAELLVSLDLTVD
-930 DTFAQEAIDTVEALY
+930 DTFAQKSIDTVEALY

-952 TPFDQVTFYLADERG
+952 TPFDQVTFYLADESG
-967 DERSRIWFLRCDGAG
+967 GERARIWFLRCDGVG
-982 EQSGHVTVN
+982 EPDRVTVS
-991 GSIRGGRF
+991 GSIREGRF

-1007 NAAEANSF
+1007 DAAEANTF
-1015 FQERT
+1015 FQEHM
-1020 DDLSSWLL
+1020 DDLSSWLY

>member
-40 ASADLWFIDTVSDSH
+40 ASADLWFIDTASESNVSCATGTPAH
-55 ANSAADA
+55 G
-62 SAPSTKL
+62 TKL

-77 CSAPHKEALESNEA
+77 CAASHNEALESNEG

-117 VAYALGW
+117 IAYALGW

-151 LREIM
+151 LREII
-156 SDAHGEVGATDILD
+156 SDERGEVCAADVLD
-170 TARAIVTALLCCTV
+170 TARSIVTALLCCTV

-207 FMLDKDGQHIE
+207 FMLDKDGQRIE

-255 FDQRQSEAR
+255 FDQRQSEVR

-287 VWPHEAQIRSICTQS
+287 VWPHEAQIRTICAQS

-319 NGAIHLDG
+319 KGAIHLDG
-327 THCVDDDDRTL
+327 TYCTNDDDRAL

-372 AALADEKQPD
+372 KSLTSCASPAPSTDEKSAPR
-382 PSHTENG
+382 
-389 GARVKN
+389 AKN
-395 PIHKNRLARLAPF
+395 PFPKKRLAAIASC
-408 LCAVAAVAAIVF
+408 LCATAVVAAIAV
-420 AIMFATGAFGS
+420 AIAFATGVLGAS
-431 KQDNGQLALY
+431 HKNSQLVLY
-441 PITALSAGQ
+441 PTSALSAGQ

-456 LIQAR
+456 LVQAR
-461 LDAADLGKAS
+461 LDAAGLGKAS

-481 DFSAGA
+481 NFSAGA
-487 FDVPDEPDGSDSDSD
+487 LDVPDELNGGDSDAN
-502 SSQASSSSESSDTA
+502 SSQTSSSSGSSDTA
-516 SISRSKVAQLISRP
+516 SIYRDDVVRMLSRP
-530 LELYLACMDSKSTGF
+530 LELYLAHIDSEGNGLV
-545 TSYEHIYRTEIK
+545 SYEHIYRTEIK
-557 DVTVK
+557 DITVK
-562 TGKVEG
+562 MGKVEG
-568 LKPLTPDDPDR
+568 LEPDTCANPDR
-579 YVYLELTLTDSA
+579 YAYLELTLTDSA
-591 NKRLKESCGDWLDQ
+591 NKRLKESCNDWLDQ
-605 GELAFDVDGSSW
+605 GVLAFDVGGSSW
-617 DVVSTVSLGKGRY
+617 NAVSTASLGKGRY
-630 AFTADLLAP
+630 AFTANWLAP
-639 SQTLCEVLAEAL
+639 SQSLCKVLAKAL
-651 RSESYRTSF
+651 LSESYRTSF
-660 RGSLVPQAT
+660 RDSLVPQAT
-669 WIDDDF
+669 WIDSEF
-675 TGDNQAKQSTLKDDG
+675 TGDNQVKQSVLEDSG
-690 TLVSFTSYDTLS
+690 TLVSFTSSDTLS
-702 RGERVDAL
+702 RGERIDAL
-710 EALAARLD
+710 QAIAARLD
-718 TLGVPYALGDS
+718 AFGVPYALGDTS
-729 DDGKDIVAQIQGI
+729 DSKDIVAQIQGL
-742 DLGEAAASL
+742 DLGKTAARL
-751 ICGHSSVKVSCG
+751 ICASPSIEVFCG
-763 LQRYVLRSPVV
+763 LQRHVLRSPAV
-774 EAVST
+774 EAVKT
-779 STDTKAVQVSDGD
+779 STGTKAVLVSDGD
-792 DNVYDEAGMSTVT
+792 FNGNAGMNAVT

-817 LSVGD
+817 LGVGGI
-822 TPIMRTWV
+822 PIMRTWV
-830 DAASKQLTFD
+830 SAASTQLAFD
-840 ISCATGKAIDTSNE
+840 ISCATGKPLDTSNK
-854 YLADLVSVVVATTE
+854 YLADLAAIVATTDP
-868 LPFMHLDYCGRMDLA
+868 PFMHVDYCGRMDLA
-883 LSDAPRSL
+883 LSSAPRSL
-891 DAEVDEAR
+891 EAEVDEAR
-899 DAIKAAF
+899 HAIKAAF
-906 PSATVGTNPY
+906 PSATIGTSAY

-930 DTFAQEAIDTVEALY
+930 DTFAQKVIDTVETLY

-952 TPFDQVTFYLADERG
+952 APFDQVTFYLADESE
-967 DERSRIWFLRCDGAG
+967 DEQARIWFSRYDGAG
-982 EQSGHVTVN
+982 DQSGYVTMS

-1007 NAAEANSF
+1007 DAAQTNAF
-1015 FQERT
+1015 FQEHMSDT
-1020 DDLSSWLL
+1020 SYWMP

>member
-17 NPLAELPASQ
+17 NPLAERPVSQ

-40 ASADLWFIDTVSDSH
+40 ASADLWFIDTAIGPNASD
-55 ANSAADA
+55 AAGA
-62 SAPSTKL
+62 ATPGTKL

-77 CSAPHKEALESNEA
+77 CAAPHKEALESNEA
-91 YKSDWYKL
+91 YKADWYKL

-108 MDGAQGHAP
+108 MDGAHGHAP

-156 SDAHGEVGATDILD
+156 SNPDGKVAVTDVLG

-207 FMLDKDGQHIE
+207 FILDKDGQRIE
-218 RVMLIDFGQ
+218 RVTLIDFGQ
-227 SAQNDDPDVTA
+227 SVQNDDPDVTA
-238 ADGSER
+238 ANGSER

-272 DCYSIGCLLYYLRCG
+272 DCYSIGCLLYYLRCDA
-287 VWPHEAQIRSICTQS
+287 WPHEAQIRSICTQS
-302 SGGLN
+302 SGGLS

-319 NGAIHLDG
+319 KGAVHLDSACC
-327 THCVDDDDRTL
+327 TNDDDRAL

-372 AALADEKQPD
+372 KSLTSCASPAPSPDEKSAPR
-382 PSHTENG
+382 
-389 GARVKN
+389 AKN
-395 PIHKNRLARLAPF
+395 PFLKKHLAAIASC
-408 LCAVAAVAAIVF
+408 LCAVAVVAAIAV
-420 AIMFATGAFGS
+420 AIAFATGALGAS
-431 KQDNGQLALY
+431 HENSQLALY
-441 PITALSAGQ
+441 PTTALSAGQ

-456 LIQAR
+456 LVQAR
-461 LDAADLGKAS
+461 LDAAGLGKAS

-481 DFSAGA
+481 NLSAGA
-487 FDVPDEPDGSDSDSD
+487 FDVPDELNGSDSDAN
-502 SSQASSSSESSDTA
+502 SSQTSSSSGSSDTA
-516 SISRSKVAQLISRP
+516 SIYRNDVAKLLSRP
-530 LELYLACMDSKSTGF
+530 LELYLACIDSEGNGLA
-545 TSYEHIYRTEIK
+545 SYEHIYRTEIK
-557 DVTVK
+557 DITVK
-562 TGKVEG
+562 MGKVEG
-568 LKPLTPDDPDR
+568 LEPDTCANPDR
-579 YVYLELTLTDSA
+579 YAYLELTLTDSA
-591 NKRLKESCGDWLDQ
+591 NKRLKESCNDWLDQ
-605 GELAFDVDGSSW
+605 GVLAFDVDGPSW
-617 DVVSTVSLGKGRY
+617 NTVSTASLGKGRY
-630 AFTADLLAP
+630 AFTANTLAP
-639 SQTLCEVLAEAL
+639 SQSLCKALAKAL
-651 RSESYRTSF
+651 LSESYRTSF
-660 RGSLVPQAT
+660 RYSLVPQAT
-669 WIDDDF
+669 WIDSDF
-675 TGDNQAKQSTLKDDG
+675 TGDNQVKQSVLEDSG
-690 TLVSFTSYDTLS
+690 TLVSFTSNDPLS

-718 TLGVPYALGDS
+718 IFGVPYALGDTS
-729 DDGKDIVAQIQGI
+729 DGKDIVAQIQGL
-742 DLGEAAASL
+742 DLGETAVRL
-751 ICGHSSVKVSCG
+751 ICANPSIEVFCG
-763 LQRYVLRSPVV
+763 LQKHVLRSPAV
-774 EAVST
+774 EAAKT
-779 STDTKAVQVSDGD
+779 STGAAVRVSDGD
-792 DNVYDEAGMSTVT
+792 VNGKAGMNAVT

-817 LSVGD
+817 LGVGGI
-822 TPIMRTWV
+822 PIMRTWV
-830 DAASKQLTFD
+830 SAASTQLTFD
-840 ISCATGKAIDTSNE
+840 ISCASGKPLDTSNK
-854 YLADLVSVVVATTE
+854 YLADLAAVVATTDP
-868 LPFMHLDYCGRMDLA
+868 PFMRVDYCGRMDLA
-883 LSDAPRSL
+883 LSSAPGSL
-891 DAEVDEAR
+891 EAEVDEAR
-899 DAIKAAF
+899 HAIKAAF
-906 PSATVGTNPY
+906 PSALVGTSAY

-930 DTFAQEAIDTVEALY
+930 DTFAQKTIDTVETLY

-952 TPFDQVTFYLADERG
+952 TPFDQVTFCLAGESG
-967 DERSRIWFLRCDGAG
+967 DERARIWFMRCDGAG
-982 EQSGHVTVN
+982 GQSGHVAID

-1007 NAAEANSF
+1007 DAAQTNAF
-1015 FQERT
+1015 FQEHMSDT
-1020 DDLSSWLL
+1020 SSWML

>member
-6 CAEALNGMVQV
+6 CAEALNGIIQV
-17 NPLAELPASQ
+17 NLLTELPASQ

-40 ASADLWFIDTVSDSH
+40 ASADLWFIDTASESNVSCATGTPAH
-55 ANSAADA
+55 G
-62 SAPSTKL
+62 TKL

-77 CSAPHKEALESNEA
+77 CATSHNEALESNKA

-99 RQEYETLRS
+99 RQECETLRS
-108 MDGAQGHAP
+108 MNGAQGHAP
-117 VAYALGW
+117 IAYALGW

-156 SDAHGEVGATDILD
+156 SNVHGEVTAADILGI
-170 TARAIVTALLCCTV
+170 ARAIVTALLCCTV

-207 FMLDKDGQHIE
+207 FMLDKDSQRIE

-255 FDQRQSEAR
+255 FDQRQSEVR

-287 VWPHEAQIRSICTQS
+287 AWPHEAQIRTICAQS

-319 NGAIHLDG
+319 KGAIHLDG
-327 THCVDDDDRTL
+327 AYCTDGDDRAL

-372 AALADEKQPD
+372 KSLTNDAPEATSPAEEST
-382 PSHTENG
+382 SHS
-389 GARVKN
+389 KS
-395 PIHKNRLARLAPF
+395 PFHKNRLAAIAPC
-408 LCAVAAVAAIVF
+408 LCAVAVVVAIAVAIA
-420 AIMFATGAFGS
+420 FATGALGTS
-431 KQDNGQLALY
+431 QENDRLVLY
-441 PITALSAGQ
+441 PTTALSAGQ

-456 LIQAR
+456 LVQAR
-461 LDAADLGKAS
+461 LDVAGLGKAS

-487 FDVPDEPDGSDSDSD
+487 FDVPDEPDGGDSDTD

-516 SISRSKVAQLISRP
+516 SISRSKAAQLLSRP
-530 LELYLACMDSKSTGF
+530 LELYLTRMDSKSTGF

-568 LKPLTPDDPDR
+568 LEPLAPDDPDR

-605 GELAFDVDGSSW
+605 GELAFDVEGSSW

-651 RSESYRTSF
+651 RSESYHTSF

-690 TLVSFTSYDTLS
+690 ALVSFTSYDALS
-702 RGERVDAL
+702 RGERIDAL
-710 EALAARLD
+710 ETLATRLD
-718 TLGVPYALGDS
+718 TFGVPYALGDS
-729 DDGKDIVAQIQGI
+729 SDGKDIVAQVQGL
-742 DLGEAAASL
+742 DLGEAAADL
-751 ICGHSSVKVSCG
+751 ICASPSIEVSCG
-763 LQRYVLRSPVV
+763 LLKHALRSPVV

-779 STDTKAVQVSDGD
+779 STGTKAVQVSDG
-792 DNVYDEAGMSTVT
+792 NVNGESEMGAVT

-817 LSVGD
+817 LGVGG

-830 DAASKQLTFD
+830 DAAPTQLTFD
-840 ISCATGKAIDTSNE
+840 ISCATGKSLDTSNE
-854 YLADLVSVVVATTE
+854 YLADLVAAVAATD
-868 LPFMHLDYCGRMDLA
+868 LPFMHVGYCGRMDLA
-883 LSDAPRSL
+883 LSGAPRSL

-899 DAIKAAF
+899 DAIKAAL
-906 PSATVGTNPY
+906 PSATVGTNPN

-930 DTFAQEAIDTVEALY
+930 DAFAQEAIDTVEALY
-945 NAMDFDS
+945 NAMDFDR
-952 TPFDQVTFYLADERG
+952 TPFDQITFYLADERG
-967 DERSRIWFLRCDGAG
+967 DERARIWFLRCDGAD
-982 EQSGHVTVN
+982 EQSGHVAVN
-991 GSIRGGRF
+991 GSIREGRF

-1007 NAAEANSF
+1007 DAAGANTF
-1015 FQERT
+1015 FQEHM

>member
-40 ASADLWFIDTVSDSH
+40 ASADLWFIDTASESN
-55 ANSAADA
+55 ASCATGT
-62 SAPSTKL
+62 SAPGAKL

-77 CSAPHKEALESNEA
+77 CAASHNEALESNEA

-151 LREIM
+151 LREII
-156 SDAHGEVGATDILD
+156 SDERGEVCAADVLD
-170 TARAIVTALLCCTV
+170 TARSIVTALLCCTV

-207 FMLDKDGQHIE
+207 FMLDKDGRCIE

-287 VWPHEAQIRSICTQS
+287 VWPHEAQIRSICAKS
-302 SGGLN
+302 SSGLN
-307 AAELQELFELKN
+307 ATELQELFELKN

-327 THCVDDDDRTL
+327 THCVDDDDHTL

-372 AALADEKQPD
+372 KSLTNDAPEA
-382 PSHTENG
+382 PSPAEESTPHS
-389 GARVKN
+389 KS
-395 PIHKNRLARLAPF
+395 PFHKKRLATIASC
-408 LCAVAAVAAIVF
+408 LCAVAVVAAIAL
-420 AIMFATGAFGS
+420 AIAFATGALGTS
-431 KQDNGQLALY
+431 QENDQLVLY
-441 PITALSAGQ
+441 PTTALSAGQ

-456 LIQAR
+456 LVQAR
-461 LDAADLGKAS
+461 LDVAGLGKAS

-487 FDVPDEPDGSDSDSD
+487 FDVPDELNGGDSDAN
-502 SSQASSSSESSDTA
+502 SSQTSSSSGSSDTA
-516 SISRSKVAQLISRP
+516 SIYRDDVVRMLSRP
-530 LELYLACMDSKSTGF
+530 LELYLACIDSEGNGLV
-545 TSYEHIYRTEIK
+545 SYEHIYRTEIK
-557 DVTVK
+557 DITVK
-562 TGKVEG
+562 MGKVEG
-568 LKPLTPDDPDR
+568 LEPDTCANPDR
-579 YVYLELTLTDSA
+579 YAYLELTLTDSA
-591 NKRLKESCGDWLDQ
+591 NKRLKESCNDWLDQ
-605 GELAFDVDGSSW
+605 GVLAFDVGGSSW
-617 DVVSTVSLGKGRY
+617 NAVSTASLGKGRY
-630 AFTADLLAP
+630 AFTANWLAP
-639 SQTLCEVLAEAL
+639 SQSLCKVLAKAL
-651 RSESYRTSF
+651 LSESYRTSF
-660 RGSLVPQAT
+660 RDSLVPQAT
-669 WIDDDF
+669 WIDSEF
-675 TGDNQAKQSTLKDDG
+675 TGDNQVKQSVLEDSG
-690 TLVSFTSYDTLS
+690 TLVSFTSSDTLS
-702 RGERVDAL
+702 RGERIDAL
-710 EALAARLD
+710 QAIAARLD
-718 TLGVPYALGDS
+718 AFGVPYALGDTG
-729 DDGKDIVAQIQGI
+729 DGKGIVAQIQGL
-742 DLGEAAASL
+742 DLGESAAGL
-751 ICGHSSVKVSCG
+751 ICASPSIEVFCG
-763 LQRYVLRSPVV
+763 LQRHVLRSPAV
-774 EAVST
+774 EAVKT
-779 STDTKAVQVSDGD
+779 STGAAAVRVSDGD
-792 DNVYDEAGMSTVT
+792 VNGKAGMNAVT
-805 QAAADAG
+805 QAAANAG

-817 LSVGD
+817 LGVGGI
-822 TPIMRTWV
+822 PIMRTWAS
-830 DAASKQLTFD
+830 AASTQLTFD
-840 ISCATGKAIDTSNE
+840 ISCATGKPLDTSNK
-854 YLADLVSVVVATTE
+854 YLADLAAVVATTD
-868 LPFMHLDYCGRMDLA
+868 LPSMHVDYCGRMDLA
-883 LSDAPRSL
+883 LSSAPRSL
-891 DAEVDEAR
+891 EAEVDEACH
-899 DAIKAAF
+899 AIKAAF
-906 PSATVGTNPY
+906 PSAKIGTSAY

-930 DTFAQEAIDTVEALY
+930 DTFAQKAIDTVETLY

-952 TPFDQVTFYLADERG
+952 TPFSQVMFYLAGESG
-967 DERSRIWFLRCDGAG
+967 DERARIWFLRHDGAG
-982 EQSGHVTVN
+982 DQSGYVTIV

-1007 NAAEANSF
+1007 DAAEENSF
-1015 FQERT
+1015 FQEHT

>member
-6 CAEALNGMVQV
+6 CAEALNGMIQV

-27 AGIAMRPSGEPSG
+27 VGIAMRPSGEPSG
-40 ASADLWFIDTVSDSH
+40 ASADLWFIDTASGSN
-55 ANSAADA
+55 AISATGTPAHG
-62 SAPSTKL
+62 TKL

-77 CSAPHKEALESNEA
+77 CAASHNEALESNEA

-151 LREIM
+151 LREII
-156 SDAHGEVGATDILD
+156 SDERGEVTAADVLD
-170 TARAIVTALLCCTV
+170 TARSIVTALLCCTV
-184 VSREDARYLTTV
+184 VSHEDARYLTTV

-207 FMLDKDGQHIE
+207 FMLDKDEQRIE

-287 VWPHEAQIRSICTQS
+287 LWPHEAQIRSICAKS

-307 AAELQELFELKN
+307 TAELQELFELKN
-319 NGAIHLDG
+319 KGAIHLDG
-327 THCVDDDDRTL
+327 TYCTNDDDRAL

-372 AALADEKQPD
+372 KSLTSCASPAPSTDEKSAPR
-382 PSHTENG
+382 
-389 GARVKN
+389 AKN
-395 PIHKNRLARLAPF
+395 PFPKKRLAAIASC
-408 LCAVAAVAAIVF
+408 LCATAVVAAIAV
-420 AIMFATGAFGS
+420 AIAFATGVLGAS
-431 KQDNGQLALY
+431 HKNSQLVLY
-441 PITALSAGQ
+441 PTSALSAGQ

-456 LIQAR
+456 LVQAR
-461 LDAADLGKAS
+461 LDAAGLGKAS

-481 DFSAGA
+481 NFSAGA
-487 FDVPDEPDGSDSDSD
+487 LDVPDELNGGDSDAN
-502 SSQASSSSESSDTA
+502 SSQTSSSSGSSDTA
-516 SISRSKVAQLISRP
+516 SIYRDDVVRMLSRP
-530 LELYLACMDSKSTGF
+530 LELYLAHIDSEGNGLV
-545 TSYEHIYRTEIK
+545 SYEHIYRTEIK
-557 DVTVK
+557 DITVK
-562 TGKVEG
+562 MGKVEG
-568 LKPLTPDDPDR
+568 LEPDTCANPDR
-579 YVYLELTLTDSA
+579 YAYLELTLTDSA
-591 NKRLKESCGDWLDQ
+591 NKRLKESCNDWLDQ
-605 GELAFDVDGSSW
+605 GVLAFDVGGSSW
-617 DVVSTVSLGKGRY
+617 NAVSTASLGKGRY
-630 AFTADLLAP
+630 AFTANWLAP
-639 SQTLCEVLAEAL
+639 SQSLCKVLAKAL
-651 RSESYRTSF
+651 LSESYRTSF
-660 RGSLVPQAT
+660 RDSLVPQAT
-669 WIDDDF
+669 WIDSEF
-675 TGDNQAKQSTLKDDG
+675 TGDNQVKQSVLEDSG
-690 TLVSFTSYDTLS
+690 TLVSFTSSDTLS
-702 RGERVDAL
+702 RGERIDAL
-710 EALAARLD
+710 QAIAARLD
-718 TLGVPYALGDS
+718 AFGVPYALGDTG
-729 DDGKDIVAQIQGI
+729 DGKDIVAQIQGL
-742 DLGEAAASL
+742 DLGKTAARL
-751 ICGHSSVKVSCG
+751 ICASPSIEVFCG
-763 LQRYVLRSPVV
+763 LQRHVLRSPAV
-774 EAVST
+774 EAVKT
-779 STDTKAVQVSDGD
+779 STGTKAVRVSDGD
-792 DNVYDEAGMSTVT
+792 FNGEARMNAVT

-817 LSVGD
+817 LGVGGI
-822 TPIMRTWV
+822 PIMRTWV
-830 DAASKQLTFD
+830 SAASTQLAFD
-840 ISCATGKAIDTSNE
+840 ILCATGKPLDTSNK
-854 YLADLVSVVVATTE
+854 YLADLAAVVATTDP
-868 LPFMHLDYCGRMDLA
+868 PFMHVDYCGRMDLA
-883 LSDAPRSL
+883 LSSAPRSL
-891 DAEVDEAR
+891 EAEVDEAR
-899 DAIKAAF
+899 HAIKAAF
-906 PSATVGTNPY
+906 PSATIGTSAY

-930 DTFAQEAIDTVEALY
+930 DTFAQKAIDTVETLY

-952 TPFDQVTFYLADERG
+952 TPFDIVTFYLADESG
-967 DERSRIWFLRCDGAG
+967 DERARIWFSRYVGTG
-982 EQSGHVTVN
+982 EQGRHFAID

-1007 NAAEANSF
+1007 DAAQTNAF
-1015 FQERT
+1015 FQEHMSDT
-1020 DDLSSWLL
+1020 SYWMP

>member
-6 CAEALNGMVQV
+6 CAEALNGIVQV
-17 NPLAELPASQ
+17 NPLAELLASQ

-40 ASADLWFIDTVSDSH
+40 VSADLWFIDTATGPN
-55 ANSAADA
+55 ANGAAN
-62 SAPSTKL
+62 APARGAKL

-77 CSAPHKEALESNEA
+77 CAAPHKEALESNEA

-156 SDAHGEVGATDILD
+156 SDAHGEVSAADVLG
-170 TARAIVTALLCCTV
+170 TARAMVTALLCCTV

-207 FMLDKDGQHIE
+207 FMLDKDGQRIE

-255 FDQRQSEAR
+255 FDQRQSEVR

-287 VWPHEAQIRSICTQS
+287 AWPHEAQIRSICVQS

-319 NGAIHLDG
+319 KGAIRLDSD
-327 THCVDDDDRTL
+327 HCVDDDDRAL
-338 DELIARCTEPGI
+338 NELIARCTEPGI

-372 AALADEKQPD
+372 KSLM
-382 PSHTENG
+382 NG
-389 GARVKN
+389 APEATSPAEESTPHSKS
-395 PIHKNRLARLAPF
+395 PFHKKRLAAIAPC
-408 LCAVAAVAAIVF
+408 LCAVAVVVAIAVAIA
-420 AIMFATGAFGS
+420 FATGALGTS
-431 KQDNGQLALY
+431 QENGQLALY
-441 PITALSAGQ
+441 PTTALSAGQ
-450 LRESVE
+450 LRENVE
-456 LIQAR
+456 LVQAR
-461 LDAADLGKAS
+461 LDAAGLGKAS

-487 FDVPDEPDGSDSDSD
+487 FDVPDELDGGDSDTD
-502 SSQASSSSESSDTA
+502 SSQASSSSGSSDTA
-516 SISRSKVAQLISRP
+516 SISRSKAAQLLSRP

-568 LKPLTPDDPDR
+568 LEPLAPDDPDR

-605 GELAFDVDGSSW
+605 GALAFDVEGSSW

-651 RSESYRTSF
+651 RSESYHTSF

-675 TGDNQAKQSTLKDDG
+675 TGDNQAKQSALEDDG
-690 TLVSFTSYDTLS
+690 TLVSFTSYDALS

-742 DLGEAAASL
+742 DLGEATASL

-763 LQRYVLRSPVV
+763 LQKHVLRSPVV

-779 STDTKAVQVSDGD
+779 STGTKAVQVSDG
-792 DNVYDEAGMSTVT
+792 NVYDEAGMSTVT

-817 LSVGD
+817 LSVGG
-822 TPIMRTWV
+822 TPVMRTWV

-868 LPFMHLDYCGRMDLA
+868 LPFMQVDYCGRMNLA
-883 LSDAPRSL
+883 LSDAPGAL

-906 PSATVGTNPY
+906 PSATVGTNPH

-930 DTFAQEAIDTVEALY
+930 DAFAQKAIDTVETLS

-952 TPFDQVTFYLADERG
+952 TPFNQVTFYLADESG
-967 DERSRIWFLRCDGAG
+967 DERARIWFLRCDGAG
-982 EQSGHVTVN
+982 EQAGHVAVS
-991 GSIRGGRF
+991 GSIRRGRF
-999 EEQRQRVI
+999 EDQRQRVI
-1007 NAAEANSF
+1007 DAAEANAF
-1015 FQERT
+1015 FQEHM
-1020 DDLSSWLL
+1020 DDTSSWML

>member
-1 MENIF
+1 MDNIF
-6 CAEALNGMVQV
+6 CAEALNGIVQV

-40 ASADLWFIDTVSDSH
+40 ASADLWFIDTASGSN
-55 ANSAADA
+55 ASSATGTPAHGA
-62 SAPSTKL
+62 KL

-77 CSAPHKEALESNEA
+77 CAASHNEALESNEG

-137 ALAMEYVEGVDIVE
+137 ALTMEYVEGVDIVE
-151 LREIM
+151 LHEII
-156 SDAHGEVGATDILD
+156 SDERGEVTAADVLD
-170 TARAIVTALLCCTV
+170 TARSIVTALLCCTV

-207 FMLDKDGQHIE
+207 FMLDKDGQRIE

-287 VWPHEAQIRSICTQS
+287 VWPHEAQIRSICAKS
-302 SGGLN
+302 SSGLN
-307 AAELQELFELKN
+307 ATELQELFELKN

-327 THCVDDDDRTL
+327 THCVDDDDHTL

-372 AALADEKQPD
+372 KSLTNDAPD
-382 PSHTENG
+382 ATSPAEESTPHS
-389 GARVKN
+389 KS
-395 PIHKNRLARLAPF
+395 PFHKKRLATIASC
-408 LCAVAAVAAIVF
+408 LCAVAVVAAIAL
-420 AIMFATGAFGS
+420 AIAFATGALGTS
-431 KQDNGQLALY
+431 QENDRLVLY
-441 PITALSAGQ
+441 PTTALSAGQ

-456 LIQAR
+456 LVQAR
-461 LDAADLGKAS
+461 LDAAGLGKAS

-481 DFSAGA
+481 NFSAGA
-487 FDVPDEPDGSDSDSD
+487 LDVPDELNGGDSDAN
-502 SSQASSSSESSDTA
+502 SSQTSSSSGSSDTA
-516 SISRSKVAQLISRP
+516 STYRNDVAELLARP
-530 LELYLACMDSKSTGF
+530 LELYLARIDSEGNGLV
-545 TSYEHIYRTEIK
+545 SYEHIYRTEIK
-557 DVTVK
+557 DITVK
-562 TGKVEG
+562 MGKVEG
-568 LKPLTPDDPDR
+568 LEPDTCANPDR
-579 YVYLELTLTDSA
+579 YAYLELTLTDSA
-591 NKRLKESCGDWLDQ
+591 NKRLKESCNDWLDQ
-605 GELAFDVDGSSW
+605 GVLAFDVGGSSW
-617 DVVSTVSLGKGRY
+617 NAVSTASLGKGRY
-630 AFTADLLAP
+630 AFTANWLAP
-639 SQTLCEVLAEAL
+639 SQSLCKVLAKAL
-651 RSESYRTSF
+651 LSESYRTSF
-660 RGSLVPQAT
+660 RDSLVPQAT
-669 WIDDDF
+669 WIDSEF
-675 TGDNQAKQSTLKDDG
+675 TGDNQVKQSVLEDSG
-690 TLVSFTSYDTLS
+690 TLVSFTSSDTLS
-702 RGERVDAL
+702 RGERIDAL
-710 EALAARLD
+710 QAIAARLD
-718 TLGVPYALGDS
+718 AFGVPYALGDTG
-729 DDGKDIVAQIQGI
+729 DGKGIVAQIQGL
-742 DLGEAAASL
+742 DLGESAVRL
-751 ICGHSSVKVSCG
+751 ICASPSIEVFCG
-763 LQRYVLRSPVV
+763 LQRHVLRSPAV
-774 EAVST
+774 EAVKT
-779 STDTKAVQVSDGD
+779 STGAVAVLVSDGD
-792 DNVYDEAGMSTVT
+792 VNGKAGMNAVT

-817 LSVGD
+817 LGVGGI
-822 TPIMRTWV
+822 PIMRTWV
-830 DAASKQLTFD
+830 SAASTQLAFD
-840 ISCATGKAIDTSNE
+840 ILCATGKPLDTSNK
-854 YLADLVSVVVATTE
+854 YLADLAAVVATTDP
-868 LPFMHLDYCGRMDLA
+868 PFMHVDYCGRMDLA
-883 LSDAPRSL
+883 LSSAPRSL
-891 DAEVDEAR
+891 EAEVDEAR
-899 DAIKAAF
+899 HAIKAAF
-906 PSATVGTNPY
+906 PSATIGTSAY

-930 DTFAQEAIDTVEALY
+930 DTFAQKAIDTVETLY

-952 TPFDQVTFYLADERG
+952 TPFDIVTFYLADESG
-967 DERSRIWFLRCDGAG
+967 DERARIWFSRYVGTG
-982 EQSGHVTVN
+982 EQGRHFAID

-1007 NAAEANSF
+1007 DAAQTNAF
-1015 FQERT
+1015 FQEHM
-1020 DDLSSWLL
+1020 DDTSSWML

>member
-6 CAEALNGMVQV
+6 CAESLNGIVQA
-17 NPLAELPASQ
+17 NPLAERPVSQ
-27 AGIAMRPSGEPSG
+27 TGIAMRPSGEPSG
-40 ASADLWFIDTVSDSH
+40 ASADLWFIDTASGSN
-55 ANSAADA
+55 AISATSTPAHG
-62 SAPSTKL
+62 TKL

-117 VAYALGW
+117 IAYALGC
-124 RIKKTPR
+124 RIKKTLR

-137 ALAMEYVEGVDIVE
+137 ALVMEYVEGVDIVE

-156 SDAHGEVGATDILD
+156 SDAHGEVTATDVLG

-184 VSREDARYLTTV
+184 VSHEDARYLTTV

-207 FMLDKDGQHIE
+207 FMLDKDGQCIE

-255 FDQRQSEAR
+255 FDQRQSEVR

-287 VWPHEAQIRSICTQS
+287 AWPHETQIRSICVQS

-319 NGAIHLDG
+319 KGAIHLDG
-327 THCVDDDDRTL
+327 AYCTDGDDRTL

-372 AALADEKQPD
+372 KLLTNGAPAAPSPDKESAPQPKS
-382 PSHTENG
+382 PF
-389 GARVKN
+389 
-395 PIHKNRLARLAPF
+395 HKKRLAAIASC
-408 LCAVAAVAAIVF
+408 LCAVAVVVAIAVAIA
-420 AIMFATGAFGS
+420 FATGALGTS
-431 KQDNGQLALY
+431 QENDRLVLY
-441 PITALSAGQ
+441 PTTALSAGQ
-450 LRESVE
+450 LHESVE
-456 LIQAR
+456 LVQAR
-461 LDAADLGKAS
+461 LDVAGLGKAS

-487 FDVPDEPDGSDSDSD
+487 FDVPDEPDDSD

-516 SISRSKVAQLISRP
+516 SISRSKAAQLLSRP
-530 LELYLACMDSKSTGF
+530 LELYLACVDSKSTGF

-568 LKPLTPDDPDR
+568 LEPLAPDDPDR

-605 GELAFDVDGSSW
+605 GELAFDVEGSSW

-639 SQTLCEVLAEAL
+639 SQALCEVLAEAL
-651 RSESYRTSF
+651 RSESYHTSF

-690 TLVSFTSYDTLS
+690 TLVSFTSYDALS
-702 RGERVDAL
+702 RGERIDAL

-779 STDTKAVQVSDGD
+779 STGTKAVQVSDGD
-792 DNVYDEAGMSTVT
+792 GNVYDEAGMSTVT

-822 TPIMRTWV
+822 TPVMRAWV

-868 LPFMHLDYCGRMDLA
+868 LPFMHLDYCSRMDLA

-906 PSATVGTNPY
+906 PSATVGTNPN

-930 DTFAQEAIDTVEALY
+930 DAFAQEAIDTVEALY

-952 TPFDQVTFYLADERG
+952 TPFHMVTFYLADERG
-967 DERSRIWFLRCDGAG
+967 LERARIWFQQCDGAG
-982 EQSGHVTVN
+982 EPDPVIVS
-991 GSIRGGRF
+991 GSIRKGRF

-1007 NAAEANSF
+1007 DAAEANTF
-1015 FQERT
+1015 FQEHT

>member
-40 ASADLWFIDTVSDSH
+40 ASADLWFVDT
-55 ANSAADA
+55 A
-62 SAPSTKL
+62 SESNASCATGTPAHGAKL

-77 CSAPHKEALESNEA
+77 CAASHNEALESNEA

-117 VAYALGW
+117 IAYALGW

-151 LREIM
+151 LREII
-156 SDAHGEVGATDILD
+156 SDERGEVCAADALD
-170 TARAIVTALLCCTV
+170 TARSIVTALLCCTV

-207 FMLDKDGQHIE
+207 FMLDKDGRCIE

-287 VWPHEAQIRSICTQS
+287 VWPHEAQIRSICAKS
-302 SGGLN
+302 SSGLN
-307 AAELQELFELKN
+307 ATELQELFELKN

-327 THCVDDDDRTL
+327 THCVDDDDHTL

-372 AALADEKQPD
+372 KSLTNDAPEATSPAEEST
-382 PSHTENG
+382 SHS
-389 GARVKN
+389 KS
-395 PIHKNRLARLAPF
+395 PFHKNRLAAIAPC
-408 LCAVAAVAAIVF
+408 LCAVAVVVAIAVAIA
-420 AIMFATGAFGS
+420 FATGALGTS
-431 KQDNGQLALY
+431 QENDRLVLY
-441 PITALSAGQ
+441 PTTALSAGQ

-456 LIQAR
+456 LVQAR
-461 LDAADLGKAS
+461 LDAAGLGKAS

-481 DFSAGA
+481 NFSAGA
-487 FDVPDEPDGSDSDSD
+487 LDVPDELNGGDSDAN
-502 SSQASSSSESSDTA
+502 SSQTSSSSGSSDTA
-516 SISRSKVAQLISRP
+516 STYRNDVAELLARP
-530 LELYLACMDSKSTGF
+530 LELYLARIDSEGNGLV
-545 TSYEHIYRTEIK
+545 SYEHIYRTEIK
-557 DVTVK
+557 DITVK
-562 TGKVEG
+562 MGKVEG
-568 LKPLTPDDPDR
+568 LEPDTCANPDR
-579 YVYLELTLTDSA
+579 YAYLELTLTDSA
-591 NKRLKESCGDWLDQ
+591 NKRLKESCNDWLDQ
-605 GELAFDVDGSSW
+605 GVLAFDVGGSSW
-617 DVVSTVSLGKGRY
+617 NAVSTASLGKGRY
-630 AFTADLLAP
+630 AFTANWLAP
-639 SQTLCEVLAEAL
+639 SQSLCKVLAKAL
-651 RSESYRTSF
+651 LSESYRTSF
-660 RGSLVPQAT
+660 RDSLVPQAT
-669 WIDDDF
+669 WIDSEF
-675 TGDNQAKQSTLKDDG
+675 TGDNQVKQSVLEDSG
-690 TLVSFTSYDTLS
+690 TLVSFTSSDTLS
-702 RGERVDAL
+702 RGERIDAL
-710 EALAARLD
+710 QAIAARLD
-718 TLGVPYALGDS
+718 AFGVPYALGDTG
-729 DDGKDIVAQIQGI
+729 DGKGIVAQIQGL
-742 DLGEAAASL
+742 DLGESAVRL
-751 ICGHSSVKVSCG
+751 ICASPSIEVFCG
-763 LQRYVLRSPVV
+763 LQRHVLRSPAV
-774 EAVST
+774 EAVKT
-779 STDTKAVQVSDGD
+779 STGAVAVLVSDGD
-792 DNVYDEAGMSTVT
+792 VNGKAGMNAVT

-817 LSVGD
+817 LGVGGI
-822 TPIMRTWV
+822 PIMRTWV
-830 DAASKQLTFD
+830 SAASTQLAFD
-840 ISCATGKAIDTSNE
+840 ILCATGKPLDTSNK
-854 YLADLVSVVVATTE
+854 YLADLAAVVATTDP
-868 LPFMHLDYCGRMDLA
+868 PFMHVDYCGRMDLA
-883 LSDAPRSL
+883 LSSAPRSL
-891 DAEVDEAR
+891 EAEVDEAR
-899 DAIKAAF
+899 HAIKAAF
-906 PSATVGTNPY
+906 PSATIGTSAY

-930 DTFAQEAIDTVEALY
+930 DTFAQKAIDTVETLY

-952 TPFDQVTFYLADERG
+952 TPFDIVTFYLADESG
-967 DERSRIWFLRCDGAG
+967 DERARIWFSRYVGTG
-982 EQSGHVTVN
+982 EQGRHFAID

-1007 NAAEANSF
+1007 DAAQTNAF
-1015 FQERT
+1015 FQEHMSDT
-1020 DDLSSWLL
+1020 SYWMP

>member
-1 MENIF
+1 MDNIF
-6 CAEALNGMVQV
+6 CAEALNGMAQV

-40 ASADLWFIDTVSDSH
+40 ASADLWFIDTASESNVSCATGTPAH
-55 ANSAADA
+55 G
-62 SAPSTKL
+62 TKL

-77 CSAPHKEALESNEA
+77 CAAPHKEALESNEA

-117 VAYALGW
+117 IAYALGW

-137 ALAMEYVEGVDIVE
+137 ALVMEYVEGVDIVE
-151 LREIM
+151 LREII
-156 SDAHGEVGATDILD
+156 SNPDGEVCAADVLD
-170 TARAIVTALLCCTV
+170 TARSIVTALLCCTV
-184 VSREDARYLTTV
+184 VSRDDARYLTTV

-207 FMLDKDGQHIE
+207 FMLDKDGQRIE

-287 VWPHEAQIRSICTQS
+287 LWPHEAQIRSICAKS
-302 SGGLN
+302 SSGLN
-307 AAELQELFELKN
+307 AVELQELFELKN

-327 THCVDDDDRTL
+327 THCVDDDDHTL

-372 AALADEKQPD
+372 KSLTNDAPEATSPAEESTPHSKSPF
-382 PSHTENG
+382 
-389 GARVKN
+389 
-395 PIHKNRLARLAPF
+395 HKKRLATIASC
-408 LCAVAAVAAIVF
+408 LCAVAVVVAIAVAIA
-420 AIMFATGAFGS
+420 FATGALGTS
-431 KQDNGQLALY
+431 QENDQLVLY
-441 PITALSAGQ
+441 PTTALSAGQ

-456 LIQAR
+456 LVQAR

-481 DFSAGA
+481 DFSAST
-487 FDVPDEPDGSDSDSD
+487 FDVPDEPDGSNSDSN

-516 SISRSKVAQLISRP
+516 SISRSKAAQLLSRP

-557 DVTVK
+557 DIMVK
-562 TGKVEG
+562 MGKVEG
-568 LKPLTPDDPDR
+568 LEPDACANPER
-579 YVYLELTLTDSA
+579 YAYLELTLTDSA

-605 GELAFDVDGSSW
+605 GALAFDVEGSTW

-651 RSESYRTSF
+651 RSESYHTSF
-660 RGSLVPQAT
+660 RDSLVPQAT

-675 TGDNQAKQSTLKDDG
+675 TGDNQVKQSTLKDDG
-690 TLVSFTSYDTLS
+690 TLVSFTSYDALS
-702 RGERVDAL
+702 RGERIDAL

-729 DDGKDIVAQIQGI
+729 DDGKGIVAQIQGL
-742 DLGEAAASL
+742 DLGEAAAGL
-751 ICGHSSVKVSCG
+751 ICANSYIEVSCG
-763 LQRYVLRSPVV
+763 LQKRVLGSPTVK
-774 EAVST
+774 AVST
-779 STDTKAVQVSDGD
+779 STGTKAVQVGDGSTNGD
-792 DNVYDEAGMSTVT
+792 ANMSAVT
-805 QAAADAG
+805 QVATDAG

-817 LSVGD
+817 LSVGSA
-822 TPIMRTWV
+822 PIMRTWV
-830 DAASKQLTFD
+830 SAASTQLTFE
-840 ISCATGKAIDTSNE
+840 ISCATGKPLDTSNE
-854 YLADLVSVVVATTE
+854 YLADLVAAVAATD
-868 LPFMHLDYCGRMDLA
+868 LPFMHVGYCGRMDLA

-1007 NAAEANSF
+1007 NAAEANTF
-1015 FQERT
+1015 FQEHT

>member
-40 ASADLWFIDTVSDSH
+40 ASADLWFIDTASESNVSCATGTPAH
-55 ANSAADA
+55 
-62 SAPSTKL
+62 STKL

-77 CSAPHKEALESNEA
+77 CAASHNEALESNEG

-151 LREIM
+151 LREII
-156 SDAHGEVGATDILD
+156 SDERGEVCAADVLD
-170 TARAIVTALLCCTV
+170 TARSIVTALLCCTV

-207 FMLDKDGQHIE
+207 FMLDKDGQRIE

-255 FDQRQSEAR
+255 FDQRQSEVR

-287 VWPHEAQIRSICTQS
+287 VWPHEAQIRTICAQS

-319 NGAIHLDG
+319 KGAIHLDG
-327 THCVDDDDRTL
+327 TYCTNDDDRAL

-372 AALADEKQPD
+372 KSLTSCASPAPSTDEKSAPR
-382 PSHTENG
+382 
-389 GARVKN
+389 AKN
-395 PIHKNRLARLAPF
+395 PFPKKRLAAIASC
-408 LCAVAAVAAIVF
+408 LCATAVVAAIAV
-420 AIMFATGAFGS
+420 AIAFATGVLGAS
-431 KQDNGQLALY
+431 HKNSQLVLY
-441 PITALSAGQ
+441 PTSALSAGQ

-456 LIQAR
+456 LVQAR
-461 LDAADLGKAS
+461 LDAAGLGKAS

-481 DFSAGA
+481 NFSAGA
-487 FDVPDEPDGSDSDSD
+487 LDVPDELNGGDSDAN
-502 SSQASSSSESSDTA
+502 SSQTSSSSGSSDTA
-516 SISRSKVAQLISRP
+516 SIYRDDVVRMLSRP
-530 LELYLACMDSKSTGF
+530 LELYLAHIDSEGNGLV
-545 TSYEHIYRTEIK
+545 SYEHIYRTEIK
-557 DVTVK
+557 DITVK
-562 TGKVEG
+562 MGKVEG
-568 LKPLTPDDPDR
+568 LEPDTCANPDR
-579 YVYLELTLTDSA
+579 YAYLELTLTDSA
-591 NKRLKESCGDWLDQ
+591 NKRLKESCNDWLDQ
-605 GELAFDVDGSSW
+605 GVLAFDVGGSSW
-617 DVVSTVSLGKGRY
+617 NAVSTASLGKGRY
-630 AFTADLLAP
+630 AFTANWLAP
-639 SQTLCEVLAEAL
+639 SQSLCKVLAKAL
-651 RSESYRTSF
+651 LSESYRTSF
-660 RGSLVPQAT
+660 RDSLVPQAT
-669 WIDDDF
+669 WIDSEF
-675 TGDNQAKQSTLKDDG
+675 TGDNQVKQSVLEDSG
-690 TLVSFTSYDTLS
+690 TLVSFTSSDTLS
-702 RGERVDAL
+702 RGERIDAL
-710 EALAARLD
+710 QAIAARLD
-718 TLGVPYALGDS
+718 AFGVPYALGDTS
-729 DDGKDIVAQIQGI
+729 DSKDIVAQIQGL
-742 DLGEAAASL
+742 DLGKTAARL
-751 ICGHSSVKVSCG
+751 ICASPSIEVFCG
-763 LQRYVLRSPVV
+763 LQRHVLRSPAV
-774 EAVST
+774 EAVKT
-779 STDTKAVQVSDGD
+779 STGTKAVLVSDGD
-792 DNVYDEAGMSTVT
+792 FNGNAGMNAVT

-817 LSVGD
+817 LGVGGI
-822 TPIMRTWV
+822 PIMRTWV
-830 DAASKQLTFD
+830 SAASTQLAFD
-840 ISCATGKAIDTSNE
+840 ISCATGKPLDTSNK
-854 YLADLVSVVVATTE
+854 YLADLAAIVATTDP
-868 LPFMHLDYCGRMDLA
+868 PFMHVDYCGRMDLA
-883 LSDAPRSL
+883 LSSAPRSL
-891 DAEVDEAR
+891 EAEVDEAR
-899 DAIKAAF
+899 HAIKAAF
-906 PSATVGTNPY
+906 PSATIGTSAY

-930 DTFAQEAIDTVEALY
+930 DTFAQKVIDTVETLY

-952 TPFDQVTFYLADERG
+952 APFDQVTFYLADESE
-967 DERSRIWFLRCDGAG
+967 DEQARIWFSRYDEAG
-982 EQSGHVTVN
+982 DQSGYVTMS

-1007 NAAEANSF
+1007 DAAQTNAF
-1015 FQERT
+1015 FQEHMSDT
-1020 DDLSSWLL
+1020 SYWMP

>member
-1 MENIF
+1 MDNIF

-40 ASADLWFIDTVSDSH
+40 ASADLWFIDTASG
-55 ANSAADA
+55 ANAQIVTGTPAHG
-62 SAPSTKL
+62 TKL

-77 CSAPHKEALESNEA
+77 CAASHNEALESNEA

-117 VAYALGW
+117 IAYALGW

-151 LREIM
+151 LREII
-156 SDAHGEVGATDILD
+156 SNPDGEVCAADVLD
-170 TARAIVTALLCCTV
+170 TARSIVTALLCCTV

-207 FMLDKDGQHIE
+207 FMLDKDGQRIE

-272 DCYSIGCLLYYLRCG
+272 DCYSIGCLLYYLRCR

-302 SGGLN
+302 SGGLS

-319 NGAIHLDG
+319 KGAVHLDSAYC
-327 THCVDDDDRTL
+327 TNDDDRAL

-372 AALADEKQPD
+372 KSLTSCASPAPSPDEKSAPR
-382 PSHTENG
+382 
-389 GARVKN
+389 AKN
-395 PIHKNRLARLAPF
+395 PFLKKHLAAIASC
-408 LCAVAAVAAIVF
+408 LCAVAVVAAIAV
-420 AIMFATGAFGS
+420 AIAFATGALGAS
-431 KQDNGQLALY
+431 HENSQLALY
-441 PITALSAGQ
+441 PTTALSAGQ

-456 LIQAR
+456 LVQAR
-461 LDAADLGKAS
+461 LDAAGLGKAS

-481 DFSAGA
+481 NLSAGA
-487 FDVPDEPDGSDSDSD
+487 LDVPDELNGSDSDAN
-502 SSQASSSSESSDTA
+502 SSQTSSSSGSSDTA
-516 SISRSKVAQLISRP
+516 SIYRNDVAKLLSRP
-530 LELYLACMDSKSTGF
+530 LELYLACIDSEGNGLA
-545 TSYEHIYRTEIK
+545 SYEHIYRTEIK
-557 DVTVK
+557 DITVK
-562 TGKVEG
+562 MGKVEG
-568 LKPLTPDDPDR
+568 LEPDTCANPDR
-579 YVYLELTLTDSA
+579 YAYLELTLTDSA
-591 NKRLKESCGDWLDQ
+591 NKRLKESCNDWLDQ
-605 GELAFDVDGSSW
+605 GVLAFDVDGPSW
-617 DVVSTVSLGKGRY
+617 NTVSTASLGKGRY
-630 AFTADLLAP
+630 AFTANTLAP
-639 SQTLCEVLAEAL
+639 SQSLCKALAKAL
-651 RSESYRTSF
+651 LSESYRTSF
-660 RGSLVPQAT
+660 RYSLVPQAT
-669 WIDDDF
+669 WIDSDF
-675 TGDNQAKQSTLKDDG
+675 TGDNQVKQSVLEDSG
-690 TLVSFTSYDTLS
+690 TLVSFTSNDPLS

-718 TLGVPYALGDS
+718 IFGVPYALGDTS
-729 DDGKDIVAQIQGI
+729 DGKDIVAQIQGL
-742 DLGEAAASL
+742 DLGETAVRL
-751 ICGHSSVKVSCG
+751 ICANPSIEVFCG
-763 LQRYVLRSPVV
+763 LQKHVLRSPAV
-774 EAVST
+774 EAAKT
-779 STDTKAVQVSDGD
+779 STGAAVRVSDGD
-792 DNVYDEAGMSTVT
+792 VNGKAGMNAVT

-817 LSVGD
+817 LGVGGI
-822 TPIMRTWV
+822 PIMRTWV
-830 DAASKQLTFD
+830 SAASTQLTFD
-840 ISCATGKAIDTSNE
+840 ISCASGKPLDTSNK
-854 YLADLVSVVVATTE
+854 YLADLAAVVATTDP
-868 LPFMHLDYCGRMDLA
+868 PFMRVDYCGRMDLA
-883 LSDAPRSL
+883 LSSAPGSL
-891 DAEVDEAR
+891 EAEVDEAR
-899 DAIKAAF
+899 HAIKAAF
-906 PSATVGTNPY
+906 PSALVGTSAY

-930 DTFAQEAIDTVEALY
+930 DTFAQKTIDTVETLY

-952 TPFDQVTFYLADERG
+952 TPFDQVTFCLAGESG
-967 DERSRIWFLRCDGAG
+967 DERARIWFMRCDGAG
-982 EQSGHVTVN
+982 GQSGHVAID

-1007 NAAEANSF
+1007 DAAEANSF
-1015 FQERT
+1015 FQEHT
-1020 DDLSSWLL
+1020 DDQSSWLL